1 MPIDVRMPD
10 GTLVKNVPDN
20 ITQADLL
27 ARYNAFSAQPA
38 TSVAPEIQVKPQA
51 PQVGP
56 EGAPIP
62 SILQNKEPPVPEQTL
77 LQKIVGDQPDRGP
90 KGPGARE
97 LASDVFA
104 AAKQFPEQLASSA
117 IQAYQGKD
125 VETIADQESTANK
138 IVEDAR
144 KAAEANMAIKGAEDV
159 YTDFLGAKIKR
170 SDIRNLPQN
179 LSFSL
184 IAMGSALLS
193 GLGTTAATKNPI
205 AGYGAGAATAGKVAY
220 NIDTNSFLR
229 DLREGLN
236 QASIEQRGIPITNE
250 EFVKIA
256 QSPEM
261 QAKAKEFNLDVRGKG
276 AVDELANIHGLHE
289 AGWEAISSTV
299 GLGAGKY
306 IFKEALKGKI
316 LKPVAAFTGELGL
329 ELAGET
335 ATQLGQSNVER
346 KAGMHEDAERS
357 WSNASDWKKSY
368 KEVAGPT
375 ILTTAVLGGAPAAA
389 GAAKRV
395 FTKATQQPAPQERVE
410 PEVTPPVTPEEAPAT
425 PAPVEAVTAAPTKI
439 DTSHDTQAMLDEL
452 AGKDI
457 EYIPEEEAKLTEIP
471 KEQISNAKQLT
482 KALGGENAQQLKD
495 DFNPTYNYT
504 NKDGVEVTFK
514 EDGKVFNLVP
524 GDEDTQVGSDI
535 HLDYIGSKDR
545 NKGLASKELDR
556 IINMADDNNLSI
568 SLEVDKQDK
577 NGLSNDQ
584 LKDWYQRKGFVFPR
598 GNDIG
603 YRPRPDESLRGYPE
617 KTIQVPE
624 DKIQDAGQQINS
636 DLTKRTFSDEETF
649 YEMFNNGSLKEGYQA
664 VPTESAPKGYDE
676 VYYYDGKNKPV
687 RVSDVYARYD
697 MKNNKTVVER
707 LIGPKEEPTGV
718 ITEED
723 KEFTPVGGRLI
734 NKADVA
740 RLGRESAIALQQNL
754 AAQEAERDKQIRR
767 EIREDKFP
775 AAKTPSLAS
784 ALKALGGINQSNKL
798 DMLKDTGK
806 VFNYES
812 AFSKDGEDLLTYIEN
827 GSLDEYL
834 PHQLRLSN
842 TPPNEAFDARP
853 AYDYISSVIESK
865 QKVHDYDYELAKI
878 DHENKIREKYLAK
891 QYMEPNE
898 EAQAEAAKLQGKEY
912 MNVEV
917 PIPKVTEQELLAQ
930 FSAQA
935 QEYISEMPIF
945 ESAKETKSFKIEM
958 NKLRRAI
965 KKGMVSEAD
974 VIPAIDQIYESTQKD
989 YEPSERIRGA
999 EIIKEKLLAAKRR
1012 KELSPEIV
1020 DMALFLIDK
1029 NPALVKDLAVS
1040 IKASKRDGRAGGY
1053 APLARLAT
1061 IFKYTPNNETAVHE
1075 ILHHLERMMPKDIQA
1090 AIRKA
1095 WSRNLKVSAERAFG
1109 GTNETLKQYY
1119 RDVIDYHTNGD
1130 EKAEKRAMSL
1140 LAANTVGYD
1149 HYQNFN
1155 PSEFWA
1161 INGSSIVQNRYNADI
1176 SESMVE
1182 RIKNWLSEFVEKVK
1196 ALFNLQS
1203 DAAVIRA
1210 LNSVAKGDGKFIT
1223 DMIHEGALALDI
1235 STPIKHEFNMDDIPK
1250 KDDETFTIP
1259 SGTEIFHGSHG
1270 SLANEILKNGSILKS
1285 KTSMTSSGGLTS
1297 EGGLI
1302 WFADKNEAALYAKSE
1317 RDYGAVASYE
1327 RKFGKRE
1334 PGKVFVTVT
1343 NKPLKIIGTNYK
1355 LTQDEATK
1363 LNEALGLP
1371 EYKYLQKG
1379 FDLRLAE
1386 TRAVVYRQSNIE
1398 RYTNARG
1405 EQIDCPWPVI
1415 LETLGYDGIYHET
1428 GIGLNLNEIKASKV
1442 LEATEENLA
1451 NIERRSN
1458 KPQEFIDAMF
1468 AKYPQNPYK
1477 PTEFGMTFGEGED
1490 MKVAFFDLKPSKTDP
1505 NNAVNVNFFYTFP
1518 QREGVGTKAMKQ
1530 LQDDAAAAGIDLE
1543 LFPKQHG
1550 AVSGKALEKFYNKL
1564 GFNREK
1570 GRAFVWKAPIKEYAN
1585 IQRPPRNI
1593 RGQEVLPQW
1602 HGPEESKL
1610 DLWLYRLQNKQID
1623 TKRVQELIGDIEE
1636 DWNVYDKEQLY
1647 HGRTAA
1653 GIRNF
1658 LLKELLPIIKEI
1670 ERLKIKPEDVRTYLH
1685 NRHAEER
1692 NIQMNKINPDI
1703 YDETTGRTIP
1713 NPLKDK
1719 GSGISTADARAYLAG
1734 LDPARKQVLEQ
1745 IATKFDQMVK
1755 GTQQIL
1761 INSGAES
1768 ADTIAKWN
1776 STYEH
1781 YVPLFRVE
1789 DEMARPTGM
1798 GGTGQG
1804 FGVRGA
1810 FSKRALGSEKDVQD
1824 ILSNIIAQR
1833 ERALIRAEKIRVGRA
1848 LYGLAI
1854 QNPNSDFWLA
1864 INPDA
1869 IRNRKQ
1875 AIAELR
1881 RMGVPDAEQMIDNLM
1896 AEPKERYLKKTRA
1909 AEEGFEP
1916 DEDFDFDSGLP
1927 VNESKEVVA
1936 SKVNVMARYKD
1947 FVFPVRINGKD
1958 RYIFFNKNDPRA
1970 LRMVQSLKNLDV
1982 ENLGYLESVFG
1993 KFTRWFK
2000 NVNTQ
2005 YNPVF
2010 GLVNFVRDFG
2020 GTLLN
2025 LTNTEIKGK
2034 QAQVIAGAYKAMGG
2048 ILNVHR
2054 AERKGKPLPTGPWA
2068 KLYQEARD
2076 EGFQTGYRDSL
2087 IRNQEEMQ
2095 IVEHTLSQFKDGNTK
2110 KAFYA
2115 VLGGL
2120 TDYNDMMENAFRLS
2134 AYKVARDQG
2143 LSKQKAAIIA
2153 KNLTV
2158 NFDRKGAWTSSVN
2171 ALYAFFNASV
2181 QGTERIYQTIKGPKG
2196 KMIIGGGILAGMV
2209 QAVMLAAA
2217 GYGDDDPPEFVR
2229 ERNFIIPLVDGTYL
2243 TVPYP
2248 LGYNILP
2255 NSGRI
2260 VMDFMIHGGRNP
2272 GKHMTSLMSSVMNS
2286 FNPLGSSGFAIQT
2299 LMPTAIDPIVALAE
2313 NKDSFGRPIYRPDR
2327 ATAPTPGYTRSR
2339 DTASTLGKGIAEFLN
2354 WASGGT
2360 KYQKGS
2366 ISPTGDEVDFLA
2378 GQVGGGLYREVT
2390 KAGKAVSAAITG
2402 EEIPSYQRPVVGRFL
2417 GSTGS
2422 PAAVSQT
2429 FYNNVTRMT
2438 DHENEIKG
2446 RMKNREDVE
2455 GYLNDNPEARLWKR
2469 ANTIEN
2475 KINELNKRKRMFIER
2490 GFPKERIKAVDAQKT
2505 LLMQRFNDQV
2515 SNLTPE

>member
-38 TSVAPEIQVKPQA
+38 TSVAPEIQAKPQA

-62 SILQNKEPPVPEQTL
+62 SILQNQEPPVPEQTL

-97 LASDVFA
+97 LLSDITA
-104 AAKQFPEQLASSA
+104 WKNAPEQIASA
-117 IQAYQGKD
+117 GIQAYQGKD
-125 VETIADQESTANK
+125 PQKIAEQETANK

-144 KAAEANMAIKGAEDV
+144 KITEANMAIQGAEDV
-159 YTDFLGAKIKR
+159 YADVMGMKIKR
-170 SDIRNLPQN
+170 SDVRNLPVN
-179 LSFSL
+179 FATSVL
-184 IAMGSALLS
+184 AMGSALLT
-193 GLGTTAATKNPI
+193 GLGTTIASAPVAGPAAPLVGT
-205 AGYGAGAATAGKVAY
+205 GAGAAAAGKVAY
-220 NIDTNSFLR
+220 NIDTNNFLR
-229 DLREGLN
+229 EFRDGLN

-261 QAKAKEFNLDVRGKG
+261 QTKAKEFNLDIQGKG

-306 IFKEALKGKI
+306 IFKEALKGKV

-346 KAGMHEDAERS
+346 KAGMHQDAERS
-357 WSNASDWKKSY
+357 WSSAEDWKKSY

-375 ILTTAVLGGAPAAA
+375 VLTTALLGGAPAAA

-457 EYIPEEEAKLTEIP
+457 EYIPEEEAKPTEIP

-649 YEMFNNGSLKEGYQA
+649 YEMFNNGSLEEGYQA

-697 MKNNKTVVER
+697 AENKKVVIDR
-707 LIGPKEEPTGV
+707 LAAEPTGV
-718 ITEED
+718 ISETE

-734 NKADVA
+734 NKADAA
-740 RLGRESAIALQQNL
+740 RLARESAIALEQNL
-754 AAQEAERDKQIRR
+754 KNQEIQRDKQIRR

-784 ALKALGGINQSNKL
+784 ALKSLGGINQSNKL

-878 DHENKIREKYLAK
+878 DHENKIKEKYLAK

-898 EAQAEAAKLQGKEY
+898 AAQAAAAEIQGKEY

-965 KKGMVSEAD
+965 KKGMVKEAD
-974 VIPAIDQIYESTQKD
+974 IIPAIDQIYESTQKD
-989 YEPSERIRGA
+989 YEPLERKRGA
-999 EIIKEKLLAAKRR
+999 EIVKEKLLAAKRR
-1012 KELSPEIV
+1012 KELSPEAV

-1029 NPALVKDLAVS
+1029 NPALVKDLAIS
-1040 IKASKRDGRAGGY
+1040 ITASKRDGKAGGY

-1095 WSRNLKVSAERAFG
+1095 WARSLKVSAERAFG
-1109 GTNETLKQYY
+1109 GKNETLKQYY

-1140 LAANTVGYD
+1140 LAANTVGYE

-1223 DMIHEGALALDI
+1223 DMIHEG
-1235 STPIKHEFNMDDIPK
+1235 
-1250 KDDETFTIP
+1250 
-1259 SGTEIFHGSHG
+1259 
-1270 SLANEILKNGSILKS
+1270 
-1285 KTSMTSSGGLTS
+1285 
-1297 EGGLI
+1297 
-1302 WFADKNEAALYAKSE
+1302 
-1317 RDYGAVASYE
+1317 
-1327 RKFGKRE
+1327 
-1334 PGKVFVTVT
+1334 
-1343 NKPLKIIGTNYK
+1343 
-1355 LTQDEATK
+1355 
-1363 LNEALGLP
+1363 
-1371 EYKYLQKG
+1371 
-1379 FDLRLAE
+1379 
-1386 TRAVVYRQSNIE
+1386 
-1398 RYTNARG
+1398 
-1405 EQIDCPWPVI
+1405 
-1415 LETLGYDGIYHET
+1415 
-1428 GIGLNLNEIKASKV
+1428 
-1442 LEATEENLA
+1442 
-1451 NIERRSN
+1451 
-1458 KPQEFIDAMF
+1458 
-1468 AKYPQNPYK
+1468 
-1477 PTEFGMTFGEGED
+1477 
-1490 MKVAFFDLKPSKTDP
+1490 
-1505 NNAVNVNFFYTFP
+1505 
-1518 QREGVGTKAMKQ
+1518 
-1530 LQDDAAAAGIDLE
+1530 
-1543 LFPKQHG
+1543 
-1550 AVSGKALEKFYNKL
+1550 
-1564 GFNREK
+1564 
-1570 GRAFVWKAPIKEYAN
+1570 KEYAVVN
-1585 IQRPPRNI
+1585 KPPRNI
-1593 RGQEVLPQW
+1593 KGQEVIPQW

-1610 DLWLYRLQNKQID
+1610 DTWLYRLQNKQID

-1670 ERLKIKPEDVRTYLH
+1670 ERLKISPEDVRTYLH

-1719 GSGISTADARAYLAG
+1719 GSGISTPDARAYLAG

-1810 FSKRALGSEKDVQD
+1810 FSKRAMGSEKDVQD

-1854 QNPNSDFWLA
+1854 QNPNPDFWLA

-2475 KINELNKRKRMFIER
+2475 KINELNKRKRMFIDR
-2490 GFPKERIKAVDAQKT
+2490 GFPKERIQAVDAQKT

-2515 SNLTPE
+2515 SKLTPE

>member
-1 MPIDVRMPD
+1 
-10 GTLVKNVPDN
+10 
-20 ITQADLL
+20 
-27 ARYNAFSAQPA
+27 
-38 TSVAPEIQVKPQA
+38 
-51 PQVGP
+51 
-56 EGAPIP
+56 
-62 SILQNKEPPVPEQTL
+62 
-77 LQKIVGDQPDRGP
+77 
-90 KGPGARE
+90 
-97 LASDVFA
+97 
-104 AAKQFPEQLASSA
+104 
-117 IQAYQGKD
+117 
-125 VETIADQESTANK
+125 
-138 IVEDAR
+138 
-144 KAAEANMAIKGAEDV
+144 
-159 YTDFLGAKIKR
+159 
-170 SDIRNLPQN
+170 
-179 LSFSL
+179 
-184 IAMGSALLS
+184 
-193 GLGTTAATKNPI
+193 
-205 AGYGAGAATAGKVAY
+205 
-220 NIDTNSFLR
+220 
-229 DLREGLN
+229 
-236 QASIEQRGIPITNE
+236 
-250 EFVKIA
+250 
-256 QSPEM
+256 
-261 QAKAKEFNLDVRGKG
+261 
-276 AVDELANIHGLHE
+276 
-289 AGWEAISSTV
+289 
-299 GLGAGKY
+299 
-306 IFKEALKGKI
+306 
-316 LKPVAAFTGELGL
+316 
-329 ELAGET
+329 
-335 ATQLGQSNVER
+335 
-346 KAGMHEDAERS
+346 
-357 WSNASDWKKSY
+357 
-368 KEVAGPT
+368 
-375 ILTTAVLGGAPAAA
+375 
-389 GAAKRV
+389 
-395 FTKATQQPAPQERVE
+395 
-410 PEVTPPVTPEEAPAT
+410 
-425 PAPVEAVTAAPTKI
+425 
-439 DTSHDTQAMLDEL
+439 
-452 AGKDI
+452 
-457 EYIPEEEAKLTEIP
+457 
-471 KEQISNAKQLT
+471 
-482 KALGGENAQQLKD
+482 
-495 DFNPTYNYT
+495 
-504 NKDGVEVTFK
+504 
-514 EDGKVFNLVP
+514 
-524 GDEDTQVGSDI
+524 
-535 HLDYIGSKDR
+535 
-545 NKGLASKELDR
+545 
-556 IINMADDNNLSI
+556 MADDNNLSI

-697 MKNNKTVVER
+697 AENKKVVIDR
-707 LIGPKEEPTGV
+707 LAAEPTGV
-718 ITEED
+718 ISETE

-734 NKADVA
+734 NKADVD

-754 AAQEAERDKQIRR
+754 KNQEIQRDKQIRR
-767 EIREDKFP
+767 EIREDRFP
-775 AAKTPSLAS
+775 AAETPSLAS
-784 ALKALGGINQSNKL
+784 ALKALGGINVSNKL

-812 AFSKDGEDLLTYIEN
+812 AFSKDGEDLLTHIEN

-878 DHENKIREKYLAK
+878 DHENKIKEKYLAK

-898 EAQAEAAKLQGKEY
+898 AAQAAAAEIQGKEY
-912 MNVEV
+912 MNVEI

-965 KKGMVSEAD
+965 KKGMVKEAD
-974 VIPAIDQIYESTQKD
+974 IIPAIDQIYESTQKD
-989 YEPSERIRGA
+989 YEPVERKRGA
-999 EIIKEKLLAAKRR
+999 EIVKEKLLAAKRR
-1012 KELSPEIV
+1012 KELSPEAV

-1029 NPALVKDLAVS
+1029 NPALVKDLAIS
-1040 IKASKRDGRAGGY
+1040 ITASKRDGRAGGY

-1095 WSRNLKVSAERAFG
+1095 WSRSLSTSAARAFG

-1119 RDVIDYHTNGD
+1119 RDIIDYHTNGD

-1140 LAANTVGYD
+1140 LAANTVGYE

-1182 RIKNWLSEFVEKVK
+1182 RIKNWLSELVEKIK

-1223 DMIHEGALALDI
+1223 DMIHEGERYDSRAPFKPDVAWHAGDLGYAGQDI
-1235 STPIKHEFNMDDIPK
+1235 LGSMAGRGTGHFGSGVYFVSKQFKPSKPTSMLRGFTMGDRPQNKADFRGKNMFTPRDYEQGITLHDGLKFVDKLESYDDID
-1250 KDDETFTIP
+1250 KDTFNEAVHKLFMALPNKSRETIEKIIREEQ
-1259 SGTEIFHGSHG
+1259 SKAREIIKSFSNGRPHGYVK
-1270 SLANEILKNGSILKS
+1270 SLA
-1285 KTSMTSSGGLTS
+1285 TMVM
-1297 EGGLI
+1297 
-1302 WFADKNEAALYAKSE
+1302 E
-1317 RDYGAVASYE
+1317 R
-1327 RKFGKRE
+1327 
-1334 PGKVFVTVT
+1334 
-1343 NKPLKIIGTNYK
+1343 
-1355 LTQDEATK
+1355 
-1363 LNEALGLP
+1363 
-1371 EYKYLQKG
+1371 
-1379 FDLRLAE
+1379 
-1386 TRAVVYRQSNIE
+1386 
-1398 RYTNARG
+1398 
-1405 EQIDCPWPVI
+1405 
-1415 LETLGYDGIYHET
+1415 LGYDGVDVRHIPRLDTSEYGSVVYQENVDPLSKQYNQEEKNFKDF
-1428 GIGLNLNEIKASKV
+1428 GQLSDFLGQDKVRAIMSMPMMQDLKYRLFGYGMLNKEESKRDIFKYTKDKDNIEHIFVLPNPKTDTSTSVDIVLDKDRNVDDIKKYLV
-1442 LEATEENLA
+1442 KKEENGKKDWIY
-1451 NIERRSN
+1451 IESI
-1458 KPQEFIDAMF
+1458 K
-1468 AKYPQNPYK
+1468 
-1477 PTEFGMTFGEGED
+1477 
-1490 MKVAFFDLKPSKTDP
+1490 DP
-1505 NNAVNVNFFYTFP
+1505 L
-1518 QREGVGTKAMKQ
+1518 QRQ
-1530 LQDDAAAAGIDLE
+1530 
-1543 LFPKQHG
+1543 
-1550 AVSGKALEKFYNKL
+1550 
-1564 GFNREK
+1564 
-1570 GRAFVWKAPIKEYAN
+1570 YAN

-1602 HGPEESKL
+1602 HGPEESKI
-1610 DLWLYRLQNKQID
+1610 DTWLYRLQNKQID

-1636 DWNVYDKEQLY
+1636 DWNVYEKEQLY

-1658 LLKELLPIIKEI
+1658 LLKELLPVIKDI
-1670 ERLKIKPEDVRTYLH
+1670 ERLKISPEDVRTYLH

-1692 NIQMNKINPDI
+1692 NNQMNKINPDV
-1703 YDETTGRTIP
+1703 YDETTGRTRP

-1869 IRNRKQ
+1869 IRNKKQ

-1909 AEEGFEP
+1909 TEEGFEP

-1982 ENLGYLESVFG
+1982 ENLGYLENIFG
-1993 KFTRWFK
+1993 IFTRWFK
-2000 NVNTQ
+2000 SVNTQ

-2054 AERKGKPLPTGPWA
+2054 AERKGKPPPTGPWA
-2068 KLYQEARD
+2068 KLYQEARA

-2095 IVEHTLSQFKDGNTK
+2095 IVEHTISQFKDGNTK

-2158 NFDRKGAWTSSVN
+2158 NFDRKGAWTASVN
-2171 ALYAFFNASV
+2171 VLYAFFNASV
-2181 QGTERIYQTIKGPKG
+2181 QGTERIYQTLKGPKG

-2490 GFPKERIKAVDAQKT
+2490 GFPKERVQAVDAQKT

>member
-38 TSVAPEIQVKPQA
+38 TPVTPPT
-51 PQVGP
+51 VGP

-97 LASDVFA
+97 LLSDIA
-104 AAKQFPEQLASSA
+104 AWKNAPEQIASA
-117 IQAYQGKD
+117 GIQAYQGKD
-125 VETIADQESTANK
+125 AQKIAEQETANK
-138 IVEDAR
+138 FVEDAR
-144 KAAEANMAIKGAEDV
+144 KITQANMEIQGAEDV
-159 YTDFLGAKIKR
+159 YADIMGMKIKR
-170 SDIRNLPQN
+170 SDVRNLPTN
-179 LSFSL
+179 AATTIL
-184 IAMGSALLS
+184 AMGSALLT
-193 GLGTTAATKNPI
+193 GIGTTIASAPVAGPAAPLVGT
-205 AGYGAGAATAGKVAY
+205 GAGAVAAGKVAY
-220 NIDTNSFLR
+220 NIDTNNFLR

-261 QAKAKEFNLDVRGKG
+261 QSKAKEFNLDVRGKG

-289 AGWEAISSTV
+289 AGWEAISSTI

-346 KAGMHEDAERS
+346 KAGMHQDAERS
-357 WSNASDWKKSY
+357 WSSAEDWKKSY

-375 ILTTAVLGGAPAAA
+375 LLTTALFGGAPAAA

-395 FTKATQQPAPQERVE
+395 FTKATQPPATQERVE
-410 PEVTPPVTPEEAPAT
+410 PDVTPPATPTEATAT
-425 PAPVEAVTAAPTKI
+425 PAPVEPVTEPTKVNA
-439 DTSHDTQAMLDEL
+439 SHDTQAMLDEL
-452 AGKDI
+452 SGKDI
-457 EYIPEEEAKLTEIP
+457 EYVPEEEDKPTEAP
-471 KEQISNAKQLT
+471 KEVIQEDQKEQ
-482 KALGGENAQQLKD
+482 
-495 DFNPTYNYT
+495 FNPLKN
-504 NKDGVEVTFK
+504 
-514 EDGKVFNLVP
+514 EDGTPKVLYHGTNEDITSF
-524 GDEDTQVGSDI
+524 DESKIQRGTQG
-535 HLDYIGSKDR
+535 
-545 NKGLASKELDR
+545 
-556 IINMADDNNLSI
+556 
-568 SLEVDKQDK
+568 
-577 NGLSNDQ
+577 
-584 LKDWYQRKGFVFPR
+584 KGF
-598 GNDIG
+598 
-603 YRPRPDESLRGYPE
+603 Y
-617 KTIQVPE
+617 
-624 DKIQDAGQQINS
+624 
-636 DLTKRTFSDEETF
+636 FSDNPNF
-649 YEMFNNGSLKEGYQA
+649 AKSWGDKV
-664 VPTESAPKGYDE
+664 VPTEVKSENPLVIDEATHQWTQEEIDAIKNDLTTGPWDSVVRMSNGEIMEVMVPKADQLNLLQPSSK
-676 VYYYDGKNKPV
+676 V
-687 RVSDVYARYD
+687 
-697 MKNNKTVVER
+697 
-707 LIGPKEEPTGV
+707 EPTGV

-754 AAQEAERDKQIRR
+754 AAQEAEKETQLKR
-767 EIREDKFP
+767 EIREEKFKVP
-775 AAKTPSLAS
+775 PTQTLSARLVELKGIAKTE
-784 ALKALGGINQSNKL
+784 KG
-798 DMLKDTGK
+798 DMLGETGK
-806 VFNYES
+806 VEGYDHVFRNN
-812 AFSKDGEDLLTYIEN
+812 GGDLLTMVKD
-827 GSLDEYL
+827 GLLDDYL
-834 PHQLRLSN
+834 PPDIRTTA
-842 TPPNEAFDARP
+842 TPPDGLYDARP
-853 AYDYISSVIESK
+853 GYNYISDIMKTGE
-865 QKVHDYDYELAKI
+865 KVHHYDYEMAKLQ
-878 DHENKIREKYLAK
+878 HENMVYEKNLAK

-898 EAQAEAAKLQGKEY
+898 AAQAAAAEIQGKEY
-912 MNVEV
+912 LNVEV

-965 KKGMVSEAD
+965 KKGMVKEAD
-974 VIPAIDQIYESTQKD
+974 IIPAIDQIYESTQKD

-1012 KELSPEIV
+1012 KELSPEAV

-1029 NPALVKDLAVS
+1029 NPDLVRDLAISVT
-1040 IKASKRDGRAGGY
+1040 ASKRDGRAGGY

-1095 WSRNLKVSAERAFG
+1095 WSRSLKVSAERAFG

-1140 LAANTVGYD
+1140 LAANKVGYD

-1196 ALFNLQS
+1196 SLFNLES

-1210 LNSVAKGDGKFIT
+1210 LNSIAKGDGKFIT
-1223 DMIHEGALALDI
+1223 DMIHTDSDTFNVQQSKTDTPEFKKWFGNSKIVNPDGTPRVMYHGTKQDI
-1235 STPIKHEFNMDDIPK
+1235 DEFKSDFQLRKEKNQDYGQRLTTAYGLGGIYFTPDPSYANRYAKTDFRKTKEQANVIPVYLRM
-1250 KDDETFTIP
+1250 ENPYVYP
-1259 SGTEIFHGSHG
+1259 SGIWADLREKFLNPIDSLLYSRAVRKNIKEKGFPDAENIKSMQISRHGYMF
-1270 SLANEILKNGSILKS
+1270 ARINEINKLK
-1285 KTSMTSSGGLTS
+1285 
-1297 EGGLI
+1297 
-1302 WFADKNEAALYAKSE
+1302 AK
-1317 RDYGAVASYE
+1317 
-1327 RKFGKRE
+1327 
-1334 PGKVFVTVT
+1334 
-1343 NKPLKIIGTNYK
+1343 
-1355 LTQDEATK
+1355 
-1363 LNEALGLP
+1363 
-1371 EYKYLQKG
+1371 
-1379 FDLRLAE
+1379 
-1386 TRAVVYRQSNIE
+1386 
-1398 RYTNARG
+1398 
-1405 EQIDCPWPVI
+1405 
-1415 LETLGYDGIYHET
+1415 GYDGIISPD
-1428 GIGLNLNEIKASKV
+1428 GNMFIVFDGNQIKSAVGNKGTYS
-1442 LEATEENLA
+1442 LE
-1451 NIERRSN
+1451 SN
-1458 KPQEFIDAMF
+1458 KIYE
-1468 AKYPQNPYK
+1468 
-1477 PTEFGMTFGEGED
+1477 
-1490 MKVAFFDLKPSKTDP
+1490 
-1505 NNAVNVNFFYTFP
+1505 
-1518 QREGVGTKAMKQ
+1518 
-1530 LQDDAAAAGIDLE
+1530 
-1543 LFPKQHG
+1543 
-1550 AVSGKALEKFYNKL
+1550 
-1564 GFNREK
+1564 
-1570 GRAFVWKAPIKEYAN
+1570 N
-1585 IQRPPRNI
+1585 IQRPPRNFK
-1593 RGQEVLPQW
+1593 GQEVLPQW
-1602 HGPEESKL
+1602 HGPEESKI
-1610 DLWLYRLQNKQID
+1610 DDWIYNLQNKQID
-1623 TKRVQELIGDIEE
+1623 TKRVQEAIGNIEE
-1636 DWNVYDKEQLY
+1636 NWNVYEKEQLY
-1647 HGRTAA
+1647 HGRTAS

-1658 LLKELLPIIKEI
+1658 LLKELLPVIKEI
-1670 ERLKIKPEDVRTYLH
+1670 ERLKISPEDIRAYLH

-1703 YDETTGRTIP
+1703 YDPKTGRTTP

-1719 GSGISTADARAYLAG
+1719 GSGISTSDAQAYLDG
-1734 LDPARKQVLEQ
+1734 LDPARKQILEQ

-1761 INSGAES
+1761 IDSGNES
-1768 ADTIAKWN
+1768 AETIAKWN
-1776 STYEH
+1776 KTYKH

-1789 DEMARPTGM
+1789 DEMARPSGM

-1804 FGVRGA
+1804 FGTRGN
-1810 FSKRALGSEKDVQD
+1810 FSKRAMGSEKDVQD

-1833 ERALIRAEKIRVGRA
+1833 ERALIRAEKTRVGRA
-1848 LYGLAI
+1848 LYGMAI
-1854 QNPNSDFWLA
+1854 QNPNPDFWLP

-1869 IRNRKQ
+1869 IKNKKQ
-1875 AIAELR
+1875 AVAELR
-1881 RMGVPDAEQMIDNLM
+1881 RMGIPDAEDVVNNLM
-1896 AEPKERYLKKTRA
+1896 AEPKERYLRKINA
-1909 AEEGFEP
+1909 AEGVVEP
-1916 DEDFDFDSGLP
+1916 EEDFDFDSGLP

-1936 SKVNVMARYKD
+1936 SKINVMARYKD

-1958 RYIFFNKNDPRA
+1958 RYIFFNKNDPRS

-1982 ENLGYLESVFG
+1982 ENLGLALSIAG

-2010 GLVNFVRDFG
+2010 GLVNFVRDFSG
-2020 GTLLN
+2020 ALLN
-2025 LTNTEIKGK
+2025 LTSTEIKGE
-2034 QAQVIAGAYKAMGG
+2034 QAKVIAGAYKAMGG

-2068 KLYQEARD
+2068 KLYQEARA

-2095 IVEHTLSQFKDGNTK
+2095 IIEHTLEQFKDSNTK

-2115 VLGGL
+2115 VIGGL
-2120 TDYNDMMENAFRLS
+2120 TDFNDMMENAIRLS
-2134 AYKVARDQG
+2134 AYKVALDKG

-2158 NFDRKGAWTSSVN
+2158 NFDKKGAKTAQVN
-2171 ALYAFFNASV
+2171 ALYAFFNASI

-2209 QAVMLAAA
+2209 QAIMLAAA
-2217 GYGDDDPPEFVR
+2217 GYDDDDPPEFVR
-2229 ERNFIIPLVDGTYL
+2229 EKNFIIPLVDGTYL

-2248 LGYNILP
+2248 LGYNVLP

-2260 VMDFMIHGGRNP
+2260 IMDFMLHGGRDP
-2272 GKHMTSLMSSVMNS
+2272 GKHSVAFLSSIVNS
-2286 FNPLGSSGFAIQT
+2286 FNPLGNTSLSFQT
-2299 LMPTAIDPIVALAE
+2299 LAPTIADPLVALGE
-2313 NKDSFGRPIYRPDR
+2313 NKDAFGRPISRKDR

-2339 DTASTLGKGIAEFLN
+2339 ETASKISQGLAYFLN
-2354 WASGGT
+2354 LASGGS
-2360 KYQKGS
+2360 KYQKGY
-2366 ISPTGDEVDFLA
+2366 ISPTADELDFIA

-2390 KAGKAVSAAITG
+2390 KAGKAISAVITG
-2402 EEIPSYQRPVVGRFL
+2402 EEIPTYQRPVLGRFA
-2417 GSTGS
+2417 GKTGS
-2422 PAAVSQT
+2422 QASVSQS
-2429 FYNNVTRMT
+2429 FYDNVTRMT

-2455 GYLNDNPEARLWKR
+2455 GYLTDHPEARLWKR
-2469 ANTIEN
+2469 ANSVEN
-2475 KINELNKRKRMFIER
+2475 KINELNKRKRLFVER
-2490 GFPKERIKAVDAQKT
+2490 GFPKERIQAVDAQKT
-2505 LLMQRFNDQV
+2505 MLMQRFNTQV
-2515 SNLTPE
+2515 KNLRPD

>member
-1 MPIDVRMPD
+1 MPD

-20 ITQADLL
+20 ITQADLM
-27 ARYNAFSAQPA
+27 ARFDAFKAQPV
-38 TSVAPEIQVKPQA
+38 TSTPTVAPEIQVTPQA

-62 SILQNKEPPVPEQTL
+62 PILQNQEPPVPEQTI
-77 LQKIVGDQPDRGP
+77 LQKLVGVEPTRGP
-90 KGPGARE
+90 KAPGVKE
-97 LASDVFA
+97 LASDVYA

-144 KAAEANMAIKGAEDV
+144 KAAEANMAIRGAEDT
-159 YTDFLGAKIKR
+159 YADFLGAKIKR

-184 IAMGSALLS
+184 VAMGSALLS
-193 GLGTTAATKNPI
+193 GLGTTAVTRNPM

-229 DLREGLN
+229 DFREGLN

-261 QAKAKEFNLDVRGKG
+261 QTKAKDFNLDVRGKG
-276 AVDELANIHGLHE
+276 AVDELATIHGLHE

-306 IFKEALKGKI
+306 IFKEAFKGKI
-316 LKPVAAFTGELGL
+316 LKPVAAFTGTLGL

-389 GAAKRV
+389 GAAKRA
-395 FTKATQQPAPQERVE
+395 FTKATQTPATQERVE
-410 PEVTPPVTPEEAPAT
+410 PDVTPPVTPTEAPAT
-425 PAPVEAVTAAPTKI
+425 PAKATATPAPIEPITEPTKV

-452 AGKDI
+452 SGKDI
-457 EYIPEEEAKLTEIP
+457 EYVPEEEDKVAEPKPRETIKEFIDRATPEELEDFRQKNAALDMSDEGRRLRAEKEQQEALDEANKILTVLEANKSLAPVQYVQLTEDI
-471 KEQISNAKQLT
+471 KNGDIKSLRD
-482 KALGGENAQQLKD
+482 LKD
-495 DFNPTYNYT
+495 YRKIYDIIT
-504 NKDGVEVTFK
+504 NK
-514 EDGKVFNLVP
+514 
-524 GDEDTQVGSDI
+524 
-535 HLDYIGSKDR
+535 
-545 NKGLASKELDR
+545 
-556 IINMADDNNLSI
+556 
-568 SLEVDKQDK
+568 
-577 NGLSNDQ
+577 
-584 LKDWYQRKGFVFPR
+584 
-598 GNDIG
+598 
-603 YRPRPDESLRGYPE
+603 
-617 KTIQVPE
+617 
-624 DKIQDAGQQINS
+624 
-636 DLTKRTFSDEETF
+636 
-649 YEMFNNGSLKEGYQA
+649 QA
-664 VPTESAPKGYDE
+664 
-676 VYYYDGKNKPV
+676 
-687 RVSDVYARYD
+687 
-697 MKNNKTVVER
+697 
-707 LIGPKEEPTGV
+707 EPTGA

-734 NKADVA
+734 NKADVD

-754 AAQEAERDKQIRR
+754 EAQEAEKATTLKR
-767 EIREDKFP
+767 EIREEKFREP
-775 AAKTPSLAS
+775 ITQTLSAKIVEE
-784 ALKALGGINQSNKL
+784 GGIARSQKR
-798 DMLKDTGK
+798 DMLNETGK
-806 VFNYES
+806 IKGYDHVFRETGGDLLVMV
-812 AFSKDGEDLLTYIEN
+812 KDGLL
-827 GSLDEYL
+827 DDFL
-834 PHQLRLSN
+834 PPDIRSTA
-842 TPPNEAFDARP
+842 TPPDGLFDARP
-853 AYDYISSVIESK
+853 GYNYISDLINTGEK
-865 QKVHDYDYELAKI
+865 IYHYDYEMARLQ
-878 DHENKIREKYLAK
+878 HENMVAEKNLAK
-891 QYMEPNE
+891 QKMTPNE
-898 EAQAEAAKLQGKEY
+898 AAQAEAAEIQGKEY
-912 MNVEV
+912 LNVEI

-965 KKGMVSEAD
+965 KKGLVSEAD

-989 YEPSERIRGA
+989 YEPVERKRGA
-999 EIIKEKLLAAKRR
+999 EIVKEKLLAAKRR
-1012 KELSPEIV
+1012 KELSPEAV

-1029 NPALVKDLAVS
+1029 NPALVKDLAIS
-1040 IKASKRDGRAGGY
+1040 ITASKRDGRAGGY

-1095 WSRNLKVSAERAFG
+1095 WARSLSTSAARAFG
-1109 GTNETLKQYY
+1109 GKNETLKQYY

-1140 LAANTVGYD
+1140 LAANTVGYE

-1161 INGSSIVQNRYNADI
+1161 INGSNIVQNRYNADI

-1182 RIKNWLSEFVEKVK
+1182 RIKNWLSEFAEKVK
-1196 ALFNLQS
+1196 SLFNLES

-1223 DMIHEGALALDI
+1223 DMIHTD
-1235 STPIKHEFNMDDIPK
+1235 SDTFNIQQ
-1250 KDDETFTIP
+1250 
-1259 SGTEIFHGSHG
+1259 
-1270 SLANEILKNGSILKS
+1270 S
-1285 KTSMTSSGGLTS
+1285 KTDTP
-1297 EGGLI
+1297 EFKK
-1302 WFADKNEAALYAKSE
+1302 WFGNSKVVNPDGTPKVMYHGTKQDLDEFKSAYQITKE
-1317 RDYGAVASYE
+1317 KDSRYGAYGLAGIYFTPDPNLASMYARTDFRKRKQQANVLPVYLRMKKPYFYPEGKWAQVKAAFLNPIE
-1327 RKFGKRE
+1327 RFKYNRE
-1334 PGKVFVTVT
+1334 VTK
-1343 NKPLKIIGTNYK
+1343 NIR
-1355 LTQDEATK
+1355 E
-1363 LNEALGLP
+1363 
-1371 EYKYLQKG
+1371 KG
-1379 FDLRLAE
+1379 FPDSANIKSMQINKE
-1386 TRAVVYRQSNIE
+1386 GYRFVRIQEVNKLK
-1398 RYTNARG
+1398 AK
-1405 EQIDCPWPVI
+1405 
-1415 LETLGYDGIYHET
+1415 GYDGIISPD
-1428 GIGLNLNEIKASKV
+1428 GQMFIVFDGNQVKSAIGNKGTYNPE
-1442 LEATEENLA
+1442 
-1451 NIERRSN
+1451 SN
-1458 KPQEFIDAMF
+1458 KIYE
-1468 AKYPQNPYK
+1468 
-1477 PTEFGMTFGEGED
+1477 
-1490 MKVAFFDLKPSKTDP
+1490 
-1505 NNAVNVNFFYTFP
+1505 
-1518 QREGVGTKAMKQ
+1518 
-1530 LQDDAAAAGIDLE
+1530 
-1543 LFPKQHG
+1543 
-1550 AVSGKALEKFYNKL
+1550 
-1564 GFNREK
+1564 
-1570 GRAFVWKAPIKEYAN
+1570 N
-1585 IQRPPRNI
+1585 IQRPPRNFK
-1593 RGQEVLPQW
+1593 GQEVIPQW

-1610 DLWLYRLQNKQID
+1610 DTWLYELQNRQID

-1636 DWNVYDKEQLY
+1636 DWNVYEKEQLY

-1692 NIQMNKINPDI
+1692 NNQMNKINPDI
-1703 YDETTGRTIP
+1703 YDEKTGKTIP
-1713 NPLKDK
+1713 NPLKNK
-1719 GSGISTADARAYLAG
+1719 GSGISTADARAYLTG
-1734 LDPARKQVLEQ
+1734 LDPAKKQVLEQ

-1761 INSGAES
+1761 ISSGAES

-1776 STYEH
+1776 STYKH

-1789 DEMARPTGM
+1789 DEMARPSGM

-1810 FSKRALGSEKDVQD
+1810 FSKRAMGSEKDVQD

-1854 QNPNSDFWLA
+1854 QNPSPDFWLP

-1869 IRNRKQ
+1869 IKNKKQ

-1881 RMGVPDAEQMIDNLM
+1881 RMGIPDAEDVINNLM

-1909 AEEGFEP
+1909 AEEGYEP

-1936 SKVNVMARYKD
+1936 SKVNVMARYQD

-1958 RYIFFNKNDPRA
+1958 RYIFFNKNNPRA
-1970 LRMVQSLKNLDV
+1970 FRMVQSLKNLDV
-1982 ENLGYLESVFG
+1982 EQLGLVESIFG

-2010 GLVNFVRDFG
+2010 GLVNFLRDMS
-2020 GTLLN
+2020 GTFLN
-2025 LTNTEIKGK
+2025 LTSTEIKGK
-2034 QAQVIAGAYKAMGG
+2034 QAQVIAGAFKAMGG

-2054 AERKGKPLPTGPWA
+2054 AERKGKEPSTGPWA
-2068 KLYQEARD
+2068 TLYQEYRD
-2076 EGFQTGYRDSL
+2076 EGSQTGYRDSL

-2095 IVEHTLSQFKDGNTK
+2095 IIEHTLEQFQDGNTK
-2110 KAFYA
+2110 KAFYS

-2134 AYKVARDQG
+2134 AYKVAIDQG

-2158 NFDRKGAWTSSVN
+2158 NFDKKGARTAQVN

-2181 QGTERIYQTIKGPKG
+2181 QGTERIYQTLKGPKG

-2209 QAVMLAAA
+2209 QAVMLSAA

-2229 ERNFIIPLVDGTYL
+2229 ERNFIIPLADGTYM
-2243 TVPYP
+2243 TIPYP
-2248 LGYNILP
+2248 LGYNLLP

-2260 VMDFMIHGGRNP
+2260 TMDFMLRGGRDA

-2286 FNPLGSSGFAIQT
+2286 LNPLGSSGLAVQT
-2299 LMPTAIDPIVALAE
+2299 LFPTAVDPIIALAE

-2327 ATAPTPGYTRSR
+2327 STTPTPGYLRSR

-2360 KYQKGS
+2360 KYQKGTAFGPFS
-2366 ISPTGDEVDFLA
+2366 SPTGDEVDFLA
-2378 GQVGGGLYREVT
+2378 GQVGGGLYREISKV
-2390 KAGKAVSAAITG
+2390 GKAIGAQSTG
-2402 EEIPSYQRPVVGRFL
+2402 EALAPYQRPIVSRFY
-2417 GSTGS
+2417 GETGS

-2475 KINELNKRKRMFIER
+2475 KVNELNKRKRMFIER
-2490 GFPKERIKAVDAQKT
+2490 GFPKERVQAVDAQKT

-2515 SNLTPE
+2515 SKLTPE

>member
-1 MPIDVRMPD
+1 MPD
-10 GTLVKNVPDN
+10 GTLVTDVPDN
-20 ITQADLL
+20 ITQADLM
-27 ARYNAFSAQPA
+27 ARFDAFKAQPV
-38 TSVAPEIQVKPQA
+38 TSAPTVAPEIQVTPQA

-62 SILQNKEPPVPEQTL
+62 PVLQTQTQVSEDRPAAGSARKGVVNLQQTVENLKLANLMELQDAYKQQYGQDYENAPPEKVSDLQKLEDDINTSKRVSTSYDLKRQTL
-77 LQKIVGDQPDRGP
+77 TKQYGITPLAEKLDEIQSTPEYEKANTLQKFQAIGETLLKNPGDIPSYIGNIGLESLP
-90 KGPGARE
+90 NSMAMMASAILARY
-97 LASDVFA
+97 ATGSPSA
-104 AAKQFPEQLASSA
+104 AAAAGGASSSFMEFGN
-117 IQAYQGKD
+117 QYVNNREQGKSHQD
-125 VETIADQESTANK
+125 AMTESAVK
-138 IVEDAR
+138 SGVIGYFDAVSFGSAG
-144 KAAEANMAIKGAEDV
+144 KALEAIIQDFKKGAIKA
-159 YTDFLGAKIKR
+159 TAKEVGKETGK
-170 SDIRNLPQN
+170 Q
-179 LSFSL
+179 
-184 IAMGSALLS
+184 
-193 GLGTTAATKNPI
+193 
-205 AGYGAGAATAGKVAY
+205 AGYGAAGEAVGSAITGQE
-220 NIDTNSFLR
+220 IDPR
-229 DLREGLN
+229 
-236 QASIEQRGIPITNE
+236 
-250 EFVKIA
+250 
-256 QSPEM
+256 
-261 QAKAKEFNLDVRGKG
+261 
-276 AVDELANIHGLHE
+276 AVVE
-289 AGWEAISSTV
+289 
-299 GLGAGKY
+299 
-306 IFKEALKGKI
+306 EAL
-316 LKPVAAFTGELGL
+316 GEI
-329 ELAGET
+329 A
-335 ATQLGQSNVER
+335 
-346 KAGMHEDAERS
+346 
-357 WSNASDWKKSY
+357 
-368 KEVAGPT
+368 
-375 ILTTAVLGGAPAAA
+375 GAPMEAVTTYRSTKAAA
-389 GAAKRV
+389 D
-395 FTKATQQPAPQERVE
+395 ATPTPPPVSERIE
-410 PEVTPPVTPEEAPAT
+410 PEVTPIRPRPEDIAT
-425 PAPVEAVTAAPTKI
+425 PTPVEPVAEPTKI
-439 DTSHDTQAMLDEL
+439 DTSHDIQAMLDEL
-452 AGKDI
+452 SGKDI
-457 EYIPEEEAKLTEIP
+457 EYVPEEEVKPIGPPRLTE
-471 KEQISNAKQLT
+471 EERAQIA
-482 KALGGENAQQLKD
+482 
-495 DFNPTYNYT
+495 
-504 NKDGVEVTFK
+504 
-514 EDGKVFNLVP
+514 
-524 GDEDTQVGSDI
+524 
-535 HLDYIGSKDR
+535 
-545 NKGLASKELDR
+545 
-556 IINMADDNNLSI
+556 
-568 SLEVDKQDK
+568 SLE
-577 NGLSNDQ
+577 
-584 LKDWYQRKGFVFPR
+584 
-598 GNDIG
+598 
-603 YRPRPDESLRGYPE
+603 
-617 KTIQVPE
+617 
-624 DKIQDAGQQINS
+624 KI
-636 DLTKRTFSDEETF
+636 
-649 YEMFNNGSLKEGYQA
+649 
-664 VPTESAPKGYDE
+664 
-676 VYYYDGKNKPV
+676 
-687 RVSDVYARYD
+687 
-697 MKNNKTVVER
+697 
-707 LIGPKEEPTGV
+707 EEPTGV

-734 NKADVA
+734 NKADA
-740 RLGRESAIALQQNL
+740 DRLARESAIALQQNL
-754 AAQEAERDKQIRR
+754 ATQEVERDKQIRR

-775 AAKTPSLAS
+775 AAETPSLATT
-784 ALKALGGINQSNKL
+784 LKSLGGINQSNKL

-842 TPPNEAFDARP
+842 TPAGEAFDPRP

-878 DHENKIREKYLAK
+878 DHENKIKEKYLAK

-898 EAQAEAAKLQGKEY
+898 AAQAAAAEEQGKIFLSQGEFKGGSTPDIITQSVK
-912 MNVEV
+912 N
-917 PIPKVTEQELLAQ
+917 ELG
-930 FSAQA
+930 
-935 QEYISEMPIF
+935 
-945 ESAKETKSFKIEM
+945 KEGSKLLDNEKI
-958 NKLRRAI
+958 
-965 KKGMVSEAD
+965 
-974 VIPAIDQIYESTQKD
+974 VIVKD
-989 YEPSERIRGA
+989 INDL
-999 EIIKEKLLAAKRR
+999 KEKNYLGDRINQLTDNTRALYDPVTDRSYFIADRMSPAEVRSMAMHEVGTHYGMKKMLGDAGFKTVLNNVKRLSTTDSPVR
-1012 KELSPEIV
+1012 KS
-1020 DMALFLIDK
+1020 
-1029 NPALVKDLAVS
+1029 
-1040 IKASKRDGRAGGY
+1040 Y
-1053 APLARLAT
+1053 
-1061 IFKYTPNNETAVHE
+1061 
-1075 ILHHLERMMPKDIQA
+1075 
-1090 AIRKA
+1090 
-1095 WSRNLKVSAERAFG
+1095 
-1109 GTNETLKQYY
+1109 NETLKSYSNLLE
-1119 RDVIDYHTNGD
+1119 TNPEAFYEEVLAHLG
-1130 EKAEKRAMSL
+1130 ETAPNHSL
-1140 LAANTVGYD
+1140 WKQIL
-1149 HYQNFN
+1149 Q
-1155 PSEFWA
+1155 
-1161 INGSSIVQNRYNADI
+1161 
-1176 SESMVE
+1176 
-1182 RIKNWLSEFVEKVK
+1182 KVK
-1196 ALFNLQS
+1196 TFLIKYGVVKNISATELQ
-1203 DAAVIRA
+1203 DLV
-1210 LNSVAKGDGKFIT
+1210 
-1223 DMIHEGALALDI
+1223 
-1235 STPIKHEFNMDDIPK
+1235 
-1250 KDDETFTIP
+1250 
-1259 SGTEIFHGSHG
+1259 
-1270 SLANEILKNGSILKS
+1270 
-1285 KTSMTSSGGLTS
+1285 MTSL
-1297 EGGLI
+1297 
-1302 WFADKNEAALYAKSE
+1302 
-1317 RDYGAVASYE
+1317 RRASYE
-1327 RKFGKRE
+1327 KA
-1334 PGKVFVTVT
+1334 
-1343 NKPLKIIGTNYK
+1343 KPLKAASETKIMSSEKEQIKKVAGWTDERLDGLIDNGTYPQNENFARKYAVMM
-1355 LTQDEATK
+1355 TPDEF
-1363 LNEALGLP
+1363 LGLTTNEKMMETLEKEAQEMGP
-1371 EYKYLQKG
+1371 LDINTMREYSLPMFLDIKG
-1379 FDLRLAE
+1379 PRTISMKDKRGSKVDESDVGLEVIGHEGRH
-1386 TRAVVYRQSNIE
+1386 RAILMKRAGIE
-1398 RYTNARG
+1398 SF
-1405 EQIDCPWPVI
+1405 PVI
-1415 LETLGYDGIYHET
+1415 LNPQGGGQVERDTIR
-1428 GIGLNLNEIKASKV
+1428 V
-1442 LEATEENLA
+1442 LKL
-1451 NIERRSN
+1451 
-1458 KPQEFIDAMF
+1458 
-1468 AKYPQNPYK
+1468 
-1477 PTEFGMTFGEGED
+1477 
-1490 MKVAFFDLKPSKTDP
+1490 
-1505 NNAVNVNFFYTFP
+1505 FP
-1518 QREGVGTKAMKQ
+1518 QFTE
-1530 LQDDAAAAGIDLE
+1530 
-1543 LFPKQHG
+1543 
-1550 AVSGKALEKFYNKL
+1550 
-1564 GFNREK
+1564 
-1570 GRAFVWKAPIKEYAN
+1570 GRATVIKNAIPLNRFHENQLKGMLDESTIKYS
-1585 IQRPPRNI
+1585 QRPPLNI
-1593 RGQEVLPQW
+1593 KSQEVLPQW

-1610 DLWLYRLQNKQID
+1610 DTWLYRLQNKQID

-1658 LLKELLPIIKEI
+1658 LLKELLPIIKDI
-1670 ERLKIKPEDVRTYLH
+1670 ERLKISPEDVRTYLH

-1703 YDETTGRTIP
+1703 YDERTGRTIP

-1719 GSGISTADARAYLAG
+1719 GSGISTPDARAYLAG

-1768 ADTIAKWN
+1768 PETIAKWN

-1869 IRNRKQ
+1869 IRNKKQ

-1970 LRMVQSLKNLDV
+1970 LRMVQALKNLDV
-1982 ENLGYLESVFG
+1982 EQLGYLENIFG
-1993 KFTRWFK
+1993 IFTRWFK
-2000 NVNTQ
+2000 SVNTQ

-2095 IVEHTLSQFKDGNTK
+2095 IVEHTISQFKDGNTK

-2158 NFDRKGAWTSSVN
+2158 NFDRKGAWTKSVN
-2171 ALYAFFNASV
+2171 VLYAFFNASV
-2181 QGTERIYQTIKGPKG
+2181 QGTERIYQTLKGPKG

-2260 VMDFMIHGGRNP
+2260 VMDFMIHGGLNP
-2272 GKHMTSLMSSVMNS
+2272 GKHMTSLMSSIMNS

-2490 GFPKERIKAVDAQKT
+2490 GFPKERIQAVDAQKT
-2505 LLMQRFNDQV
+2505 MLMQRFNDQV
-2515 SNLTPE
+2515 SKLTPE

>member
-20 ITQADLL
+20 ITQADLM
-27 ARYNAFSAQPA
+27 ARFDAFKAQPV
-38 TSVAPEIQVKPQA
+38 TSAPTVAPEIQVTPQA

-62 SILQNKEPPVPEQTL
+62 SVLQTQPQVSEDRPAAGSARKGVVNLQQTVENLKLANLMELQDAYKQQYGQDYENAPPEKVSDLQKLEEDINTSKRVSTSYDLKRQTL
-77 LQKIVGDQPDRGP
+77 SKQYGITPLAQKLDDVQSTPEYQNANGIQKFQAIGETLLKNPGDIPSYIGNIGLESLP
-90 KGPGARE
+90 NSMAMM
-97 LASDVFA
+97 A
-104 AAKQFPEQLASSA
+104 SA
-117 IQAYQGKD
+117 ILARYMTGSPSSTAVAGGATSSFMEFGNQYVNNREQGKSHQD
-125 VETIADQESTANK
+125 AMTESAVK
-138 IVEDAR
+138 SGVIGYFDAVSFGSAGKALEAIVKDF
-144 KAAEANMAIKGAEDV
+144 KKGAIKA
-159 YTDFLGAKIKR
+159 TAKEVGKETGK
-170 SDIRNLPQN
+170 Q
-179 LSFSL
+179 
-184 IAMGSALLS
+184 
-193 GLGTTAATKNPI
+193 
-205 AGYGAGAATAGKVAY
+205 AGYGAAGESVG
-220 NIDTNSFLR
+220 SV
-229 DLREGLN
+229 
-236 QASIEQRGIPITNE
+236 ITGQE
-250 EFVKIA
+250 VD
-256 QSPEM
+256 P
-261 QAKAKEFNLDVRGKG
+261 R
-276 AVDELANIHGLHE
+276 AVVE
-289 AGWEAISSTV
+289 
-299 GLGAGKY
+299 
-306 IFKEALKGKI
+306 EAL
-316 LKPVAAFTGELGL
+316 GEI
-329 ELAGET
+329 A
-335 ATQLGQSNVER
+335 
-346 KAGMHEDAERS
+346 
-357 WSNASDWKKSY
+357 
-368 KEVAGPT
+368 
-375 ILTTAVLGGAPAAA
+375 GAPMEAVTTYRSTKAAA
-389 GAAKRV
+389 DAAPTPPPV
-395 FTKATQQPAPQERVE
+395 SERIE
-410 PEVTPPVTPEEAPAT
+410 PEVTPIRPRPEEVPAT
-425 PAPVEAVTAAPTKI
+425 PPPIEAVTEPTKI

-452 AGKDI
+452 SGKDV
-457 EYIPEEEAKLTEIP
+457 EYVPEEEDKVAEPKPRETIKEFIDRATPEELEDFRQKNAALDMSDEGRRLRSEKEQEQALDEANKILTVLEANKSLAPVEYVQLTEDLKNGDI
-471 KEQISNAKQLT
+471 KSLRD
-482 KALGGENAQQLKD
+482 LKD
-495 DFNPTYNYT
+495 YRKIY
-504 NKDGVEVTFK
+504 
-514 EDGKVFNLVP
+514 
-524 GDEDTQVGSDI
+524 DI
-535 HLDYIGSKDR
+535 ITK
-545 NKGLASKELDR
+545 
-556 IINMADDNNLSI
+556 
-568 SLEVDKQDK
+568 KQA
-577 NGLSNDQ
+577 
-584 LKDWYQRKGFVFPR
+584 
-598 GNDIG
+598 
-603 YRPRPDESLRGYPE
+603 EPE
-617 KTIQVPE
+617 
-624 DKIQDAGQQINS
+624 
-636 DLTKRTFSDEETF
+636 
-649 YEMFNNGSLKEGYQA
+649 
-664 VPTESAPKGYDE
+664 
-676 VYYYDGKNKPV
+676 
-687 RVSDVYARYD
+687 
-697 MKNNKTVVER
+697 
-707 LIGPKEEPTGV
+707 GV
-718 ITEED
+718 ITEEE

-734 NKADVA
+734 NKADA
-740 RLGRESAIALQQNL
+740 DKLARESAIALQQNL
-754 AAQEAERDKQIRR
+754 ATQEAERDKQIRR
-767 EIREDKFP
+767 EIREDRFP

-784 ALKALGGINQSNKL
+784 ALKSLGGINVSNKL

-812 AFSKDGEDLLTYIEN
+812 AFSKDGEDLLTHIEN

-842 TPPNEAFDARP
+842 TPPNEAFDPRP

-878 DHENKIREKYLAK
+878 DHKNKIKEKYLAK

-898 EAQAEAAKLQGKEY
+898 AAQAAAAEIQGKEY

-965 KKGMVSEAD
+965 KKGMVKEAD
-974 VIPAIDQIYESTQKD
+974 IIPAIDQIYESTQKD
-989 YEPSERIRGA
+989 YEPLERKRGA
-999 EIIKEKLLAAKRR
+999 EIVKEKLLAAKRR
-1012 KELSPEIV
+1012 KELSPEAV

-1029 NPALVKDLAVS
+1029 NPALVKDLAIS
-1040 IKASKRDGRAGGY
+1040 ITASKRDGRAGGY

-1095 WSRNLKVSAERAFG
+1095 WSRSLSTSAARAFG

-1119 RDVIDYHTNGD
+1119 RDIIDYHTNGD

-1140 LAANTVGYD
+1140 LAANTVGYE

-1223 DMIHEGALALDI
+1223 DMIHEGERYDSRAPFKPDVAWHAGDLGYAGQDI
-1235 STPIKHEFNMDDIPK
+1235 LGSMAGRGTGHFGSGVYFVSKQFKPSKPTSMLRGFTMGDRPQNKADFRGKNMFTPRDYEQGITLHDGLKFVDKLESYDDID
-1250 KDDETFTIP
+1250 KDTFNEAVHKLFMALPNKSRETIEKIIREEQ
-1259 SGTEIFHGSHG
+1259 SKAREIIKSFSNGRPHGYVK
-1270 SLANEILKNGSILKS
+1270 SLA
-1285 KTSMTSSGGLTS
+1285 TMVM
-1297 EGGLI
+1297 
-1302 WFADKNEAALYAKSE
+1302 E
-1317 RDYGAVASYE
+1317 R
-1327 RKFGKRE
+1327 
-1334 PGKVFVTVT
+1334 
-1343 NKPLKIIGTNYK
+1343 
-1355 LTQDEATK
+1355 
-1363 LNEALGLP
+1363 
-1371 EYKYLQKG
+1371 
-1379 FDLRLAE
+1379 
-1386 TRAVVYRQSNIE
+1386 
-1398 RYTNARG
+1398 
-1405 EQIDCPWPVI
+1405 
-1415 LETLGYDGIYHET
+1415 LGYDGVDVRHIPRLDTSEYGSVVYQENVDPLSKQYNQEEKNFKDF
-1428 GIGLNLNEIKASKV
+1428 GQLSDFLGQDKVRAIMSMPMMQDLKYRLFGYGMLNKEESKRDIFKYTKDKDNIEHIFVLPNPKTDTSTSVDIVLDKDRNVDDIKKYLV
-1442 LEATEENLA
+1442 KKEENGKKDWIY
-1451 NIERRSN
+1451 IESI
-1458 KPQEFIDAMF
+1458 K
-1468 AKYPQNPYK
+1468 
-1477 PTEFGMTFGEGED
+1477 
-1490 MKVAFFDLKPSKTDP
+1490 DP
-1505 NNAVNVNFFYTFP
+1505 L
-1518 QREGVGTKAMKQ
+1518 QRQ
-1530 LQDDAAAAGIDLE
+1530 
-1543 LFPKQHG
+1543 
-1550 AVSGKALEKFYNKL
+1550 
-1564 GFNREK
+1564 
-1570 GRAFVWKAPIKEYAN
+1570 YAN

-1593 RGQEVLPQW
+1593 RGQEVIPQW
-1602 HGPEESKL
+1602 HGPEESKI
-1610 DLWLYRLQNKQID
+1610 DTWLYRLQNKQID

-1636 DWNVYDKEQLY
+1636 DWNVYEKEQLY

-1658 LLKELLPIIKEI
+1658 LLKELLPVIKDI
-1670 ERLKIKPEDVRTYLH
+1670 ERLKISPEDVRTYLH

-1692 NIQMNKINPDI
+1692 NNQMNKINPDV
-1703 YDETTGRTIP
+1703 YDETTGRTRP

-1869 IRNRKQ
+1869 IRNKKQ

-1982 ENLGYLESVFG
+1982 ENLGYLENIFG
-1993 KFTRWFK
+1993 IFTRWFK
-2000 NVNTQ
+2000 SVNTQ

-2068 KLYQEARD
+2068 KLYQEARA

-2095 IVEHTLSQFKDGNTK
+2095 IVEHTISQFKDGNTK

-2158 NFDRKGAWTSSVN
+2158 NFDRKGAWTASVN
-2171 ALYAFFNASV
+2171 VLYAFFNASV
-2181 QGTERIYQTIKGPKG
+2181 QGTERIYQTLKGPKG

-2446 RMKNREDVE
+2446 RRKNQENVE
-2455 GYLNDNPEARLWKR
+2455 EYYRKYPEARLWKT

-2475 KINELNKRKRMFIER
+2475 KINQINKEKRLFIER
-2490 GFPKERIKAVDAQKT
+2490 KYSKERIKAKDEQKT
-2505 LLMQRFNDQV
+2505 RLMQQFNDQV
-2515 SNLTPE
+2515 SKLTPE

>member
-10 GTLVKNVPDN
+10 GTMVTDVPDN
-20 ITQADLL
+20 ITQADLM
-27 ARYNAFSAQPA
+27 ARFDAFKAQPVTPA
-38 TSVAPEIQVKPQA
+38 PTVAPEIQVTPQA
-51 PQVGP
+51 SQVGP

-62 SILQNKEPPVPEQTL
+62 SILQTQTQVSEDRPAAGAARKGIVNLQQTGENLRLANLMELQDAYKQQYGQGYENAPPEKIADLQALEDSINTSKRVSTSYDLKRQTL
-77 LQKIVGDQPDRGP
+77 TKQYGITPLAQKLNEVQSTPEYEKANTLQKFQAIGETLLKNPGDIPSFIGNIGLESLPNSMAMMASAIV
-90 KGPGARE
+90 ARY
-97 LASDVFA
+97 STGSPSA
-104 AAKQFPEQLASSA
+104 AAVAGGASSSFMEFGN
-117 IQAYQGKD
+117 QYVNNREQGKSH
-125 VETIADQESTANK
+125 Q
-138 IVEDAR
+138 DAM
-144 KAAEANMAIKGAEDV
+144 AEASVKSGIIGYFDAVSFSSAGKALEAIIKDFKKGAV
-159 YTDFLGAKIKR
+159 LATAKEVGKE
-170 SDIRNLPQN
+170 
-179 LSFSL
+179 
-184 IAMGSALLS
+184 
-193 GLGTTAATKNPI
+193 TAKQ
-205 AGYGAGAATAGKVAY
+205 AGYGAAGEAVGSAATGQPIDPRAVA
-220 NIDTNSFLR
+220 
-229 DLREGLN
+229 E
-236 QASIEQRGIPITNE
+236 
-250 EFVKIA
+250 
-256 QSPEM
+256 
-261 QAKAKEFNLDVRGKG
+261 
-276 AVDELANIHGLHE
+276 
-289 AGWEAISSTV
+289 
-299 GLGAGKY
+299 
-306 IFKEALKGKI
+306 EAL
-316 LKPVAAFTGELGL
+316 GEI
-329 ELAGET
+329 A
-335 ATQLGQSNVER
+335 
-346 KAGMHEDAERS
+346 
-357 WSNASDWKKSY
+357 
-368 KEVAGPT
+368 
-375 ILTTAVLGGAPAAA
+375 GAPMEAVTTYKSTKAAA
-389 GAAKRV
+389 D
-395 FTKATQQPAPQERVE
+395 ATPTPPPVSERIEPEITPIRPRPQPA
-410 PEVTPPVTPEEAPAT
+410 EAPAT
-425 PAPVEAVTAAPTKI
+425 PPPIEPITEPTKI

-452 AGKDI
+452 SGKDI
-457 EYIPEEEAKLTEIP
+457 EYVPEEEDKVAEPKPRETIKEFIDRATPEELEDFRQKNAALDMSDEGRRLRAEKEQQSALDEANKILTVFEANKSLAPVEYVQLTEDLKNGDI
-471 KEQISNAKQLT
+471 KSLRDLKDYRKIYDIITKKQAEPEVLYS
-482 KALGGENAQQLKD
+482 APMGENTEYHVLK
-495 DFNPTYNYT
+495 
-504 NKDGVEVTFK
+504 
-514 EDGKVFNLVP
+514 
-524 GDEDTQVGSDI
+524 
-535 HLDYIGSKDR
+535 
-545 NKGLASKELDR
+545 
-556 IINMADDNNLSI
+556 
-568 SLEVDKQDK
+568 
-577 NGLSNDQ
+577 NDQ
-584 LKDWYQRKGFVFPR
+584 GHVANLY
-598 GNDIG
+598 
-603 YRPRPDESLRGYPE
+603 
-617 KTIQVPE
+617 
-624 DKIQDAGQQINS
+624 DKDAGRYVPDSARIFPVE
-636 DLTKRTFSDEETF
+636 TFGEQTEIAAKNFVDEEQ
-649 YEMFNNGSLKEGYQA
+649 NKA
-664 VPTESAPKGYDE
+664 AAYD
-676 VYYYDGKNKPV
+676 P
-687 RVSDVYARYD
+687 S
-697 MKNNKTVVER
+697 
-707 LIGPKEEPTGV
+707 IKEEPTGV

-734 NKADVA
+734 NKADAA
-740 RLGRESAIALQQNL
+740 RLARESAIALEQNL
-754 AAQEAERDKQIRR
+754 KNQEIQRDKQIRR
-767 EIREDKFP
+767 EIREDRFP

-784 ALKALGGINQSNKL
+784 ALKSLGGINQSNKL

-806 VFNYES
+806 VLNYES

-842 TPPNEAFDARP
+842 TPPNEAFDPRP

-898 EAQAEAAKLQGKEY
+898 AAQAAAAEIQGKEY

-965 KKGMVSEAD
+965 KKGMVKEAD
-974 VIPAIDQIYESTQKD
+974 IIPAIDQIYESTQKD
-989 YEPSERIRGA
+989 YEPLERKRGA
-999 EIIKEKLLAAKRR
+999 EIVKEKLLAAKRR
-1012 KELSPEIV
+1012 KELSPEAV

-1029 NPALVKDLAVS
+1029 NPALVKDLAIS
-1040 IKASKRDGRAGGY
+1040 ITASKRDGRAGGY

-1095 WSRNLKVSAERAFG
+1095 WSRSLSTSAARAFG

-1119 RDVIDYHTNGD
+1119 RDIIDYHTNGD

-1140 LAANTVGYD
+1140 LAANTVGYE

-1210 LNSVAKGDGKFIT
+1210 LNSVSKGDGKFIT
-1223 DMIHEGALALDI
+1223 DMIHEDISLADITKKSAIEEFDKKSIENLSQVTHKNRSKLIEMPIDKFLKLAKPLNKDGEYKTTAREVLARGEKFKEIPNLWYAIDAQGNAKITGHEGRHRALALRDAGY
-1235 STPIKHEFNMDDIPK
+1235 T
-1250 KDDETFTIP
+1250 TIP
-1259 SGTEIFHGSHG
+1259 VEFRGPIRWSEQQDPKLFDYYEKWPGR
-1270 SLANEILKNGSILKS
+1270 LKAEDG
-1285 KTSMTSSGGLTS
+1285 
-1297 EGGLI
+1297 
-1302 WFADKNEAALYAKSE
+1302 
-1317 RDYGAVASYE
+1317 DYVAS
-1327 RKFGKRE
+1327 FPVKRE
-1334 PGKVFVTVT
+1334 
-1343 NKPLKIIGTNYK
+1343 
-1355 LTQDEATK
+1355 D
-1363 LNEALGLP
+1363 
-1371 EYKYLQKG
+1371 
-1379 FDLRLAE
+1379 AE
-1386 TRAVVYRQSNIE
+1386 LSY
-1398 RYTNARG
+1398 
-1405 EQIDCPWPVI
+1405 
-1415 LETLGYDGIYHET
+1415 
-1428 GIGLNLNEIKASKV
+1428 
-1442 LEATEENLA
+1442 EESTA
-1451 NIERRSN
+1451 
-1458 KPQEFIDAMF
+1458 Q
-1468 AKYPQNPYK
+1468 
-1477 PTEFGMTFGEGED
+1477 
-1490 MKVAFFDLKPSKTDP
+1490 
-1505 NNAVNVNFFYTFP
+1505 
-1518 QREGVGTKAMKQ
+1518 
-1530 LQDDAAAAGIDLE
+1530 
-1543 LFPKQHG
+1543 
-1550 AVSGKALEKFYNKL
+1550 
-1564 GFNREK
+1564 
-1570 GRAFVWKAPIKEYAN
+1570 KEYLN

-1593 RGQEVLPQW
+1593 KGQEVIPQW

-1719 GSGISTADARAYLAG
+1719 GSGISTSDARAYLAG

-1854 QNPNSDFWLA
+1854 QNPNPDFWLA

-2158 NFDRKGAWTSSVN
+2158 NFDRKGAWTASVN
-2171 ALYAFFNASV
+2171 VLYAFFNASV
-2181 QGTERIYQTIKGPKG
+2181 QGTERIYQTLKGPKG

-2490 GFPKERIKAVDAQKT
+2490 GFPKERVQAVDAQKT
-2505 LLMQRFNDQV
+2505 MLMQRFNDQV
-2515 SNLTPE
+2515 SKLTPE

>member
-20 ITQADLL
+20 ITQADLM
-27 ARYNAFSAQPA
+27 ARFDAFKAQPV
-38 TSVAPEIQVKPQA
+38 TSAPTVAPEIQVTPQA

-62 SILQNKEPPVPEQTL
+62 SVLQTQPQVSEDRPAAGSARKGIVNLQQTVENLKLANLMELQDAYKQQYGQDYENAPPEKVSDLQKLEEDINTSKRVSTSYDLKRQTL
-77 LQKIVGDQPDRGP
+77 SKQYGITPLAQKLDDVQSTPEYQNASGIQKFQAIGETLLKNPGDIPSYIGNIGLESLP
-90 KGPGARE
+90 NSMAMM
-97 LASDVFA
+97 A
-104 AAKQFPEQLASSA
+104 SA
-117 IQAYQGKD
+117 ILARYMTGSPSSTAVAGGATSSFMEFGNQYVNNREQGKSHQD
-125 VETIADQESTANK
+125 AMTESAVK
-138 IVEDAR
+138 SGVIGYFDAVSFGSAG
-144 KAAEANMAIKGAEDV
+144 KALEAIIKDFKKGAIKA
-159 YTDFLGAKIKR
+159 TAKEVGKETGK
-170 SDIRNLPQN
+170 Q
-179 LSFSL
+179 
-184 IAMGSALLS
+184 
-193 GLGTTAATKNPI
+193 
-205 AGYGAGAATAGKVAY
+205 AGYGAAGEAVG
-220 NIDTNSFLR
+220 SV
-229 DLREGLN
+229 
-236 QASIEQRGIPITNE
+236 ITGQE
-250 EFVKIA
+250 VD
-256 QSPEM
+256 P
-261 QAKAKEFNLDVRGKG
+261 R
-276 AVDELANIHGLHE
+276 AVVE
-289 AGWEAISSTV
+289 
-299 GLGAGKY
+299 
-306 IFKEALKGKI
+306 EAL
-316 LKPVAAFTGELGL
+316 GEI
-329 ELAGET
+329 A
-335 ATQLGQSNVER
+335 
-346 KAGMHEDAERS
+346 
-357 WSNASDWKKSY
+357 
-368 KEVAGPT
+368 
-375 ILTTAVLGGAPAAA
+375 GAPMEAVTTYRSTKAAA
-389 GAAKRV
+389 D
-395 FTKATQQPAPQERVE
+395 ATPTPPPVSERIE
-410 PEVTPPVTPEEAPAT
+410 PDVTPIRPRPENIAT
-425 PAPVEAVTAAPTKI
+425 PAPVESVTAPTKV

-457 EYIPEEEAKLTEIP
+457 EYIPEEEDKAV
-471 KEQISNAKQLT
+471 EQ
-482 KALGGENAQQLKD
+482 
-495 DFNPTYNYT
+495 
-504 NKDGVEVTFK
+504 
-514 EDGKVFNLVP
+514 
-524 GDEDTQVGSDI
+524 
-535 HLDYIGSKDR
+535 
-545 NKGLASKELDR
+545 
-556 IINMADDNNLSI
+556 
-568 SLEVDKQDK
+568 
-577 NGLSNDQ
+577 
-584 LKDWYQRKGFVFPR
+584 
-598 GNDIG
+598 
-603 YRPRPDESLRGYPE
+603 
-617 KTIQVPE
+617 
-624 DKIQDAGQQINS
+624 
-636 DLTKRTFSDEETF
+636 
-649 YEMFNNGSLKEGYQA
+649 
-664 VPTESAPKGYDE
+664 
-676 VYYYDGKNKPV
+676 
-687 RVSDVYARYD
+687 
-697 MKNNKTVVER
+697 
-707 LIGPKEEPTGV
+707 PKEEPAGV

-734 NKADVA
+734 NKSDVDKLA
-740 RLGRESAIALQQNL
+740 RESAIALQQNL
-754 AAQEAERDKQIRR
+754 ATQEAESEATLKR
-767 EIREDKFP
+767 EIREEKFREP
-775 AAKTPSLAS
+775 VTQTLSAKLVEE
-784 ALKALGGINQSNKL
+784 GGIARSQKR
-798 DMLKDTGK
+798 DMLGETGK
-806 VFNYES
+806 IKGYDHVFRET
-812 AFSKDGEDLLTYIEN
+812 GGDLLTMVKD
-827 GSLDEYL
+827 GLLDDYL
-834 PHQLRLSN
+834 PPDIRSTA
-842 TPPNEAFDARP
+842 TPPDGLFDARP
-853 AYDYISSVIESK
+853 GYNYISDLINTNE
-865 QKVHDYDYELAKI
+865 KVHHYDYEMAKLQ
-878 DHENKIREKYLAK
+878 HENMVAEKNLAK
-891 QYMEPNE
+891 QQMTPNE
-898 EAQAEAAKLQGKEY
+898 AAQAEAAEEQGK
-912 MNVEV
+912 
-917 PIPKVTEQELLAQ
+917 
-930 FSAQA
+930 
-935 QEYISEMPIF
+935 IF
-945 ESAKETKSFKIEM
+945 LSQGEFK
-958 NKLRRAI
+958 
-965 KKGMVSEAD
+965 GGSTPD
-974 VIPAIDQIYESTQKD
+974 VITQSVKSELGKEGSKLLDNEKIVVVKD
-989 YEPSERIRGA
+989 INDL
-999 EIIKEKLLAAKRR
+999 KEKNYLGDRINQLTDNTRALYDPVTDRSYFIADRMSPTEVRAMAMHEVGTHYGMKKMLGDTAYKTVLNNVKR
-1012 KELSPEIV
+1012 LSSTDRSV
-1020 DMALFLIDK
+1020 R
-1029 NPALVKDLAVS
+1029 S
-1040 IKASKRDGRAGGY
+1040 SY
-1053 APLARLAT
+1053 
-1061 IFKYTPNNETAVHE
+1061 
-1075 ILHHLERMMPKDIQA
+1075 
-1090 AIRKA
+1090 
-1095 WSRNLKVSAERAFG
+1095 
-1109 GTNETLKQYY
+1109 NETLKSYSNLLE
-1119 RDVIDYHTNGD
+1119 TNPESFYEEVLAHLG
-1130 EKAEKRAMSL
+1130 ETAPNHSL
-1140 LAANTVGYD
+1140 WKQLL
-1149 HYQNFN
+1149 Q
-1155 PSEFWA
+1155 
-1161 INGSSIVQNRYNADI
+1161 
-1176 SESMVE
+1176 
-1182 RIKNWLSEFVEKVK
+1182 KVK
-1196 ALFNLQS
+1196 TFLIKYGIVKNISAAELQDLVTTS
-1203 DAAVIRA
+1203 LRRA
-1210 LNSVAKGDGKFIT
+1210 SQ
-1223 DMIHEGALALDI
+1223 E
-1235 STPIKHEFNMDDIPK
+1235 
-1250 KDDETFTIP
+1250 
-1259 SGTEIFHGSHG
+1259 
-1270 SLANEILKNGSILKS
+1270 
-1285 KTSMTSSGGLTS
+1285 
-1297 EGGLI
+1297 
-1302 WFADKNEAALYAKSE
+1302 AKSE
-1317 RDYGAVASYE
+1317 SIKLSERVA
-1327 RKFGKRE
+1327 
-1334 PGKVFVTVT
+1334 
-1343 NKPLKIIGTNYK
+1343 
-1355 LTQDEATK
+1355 
-1363 LNEALGLP
+1363 
-1371 EYKYLQKG
+1371 
-1379 FDLRLAE
+1379 
-1386 TRAVVYRQSNIE
+1386 QS
-1398 RYTNARG
+1398 
-1405 EQIDCPWPVI
+1405 QI
-1415 LETLGYDGIYHET
+1415 
-1428 GIGLNLNEIKASKV
+1428 
-1442 LEATEENLA
+1442 
-1451 NIERRSN
+1451 
-1458 KPQEFIDAMF
+1458 
-1468 AKYPQNPYK
+1468 
-1477 PTEFGMTFGEGED
+1477 
-1490 MKVAFFDLKPSKTDP
+1490 
-1505 NNAVNVNFFYTFP
+1505 
-1518 QREGVGTKAMKQ
+1518 
-1530 LQDDAAAAGIDLE
+1530 
-1543 LFPKQHG
+1543 
-1550 AVSGKALEKFYNKL
+1550 
-1564 GFNREK
+1564 
-1570 GRAFVWKAPIKEYAN
+1570 
-1585 IQRPPRNI
+1585 PRNI
-1593 RGQEVLPQW
+1593 KGQEVLPQW
-1602 HGPEESKL
+1602 HGPEESKI
-1610 DLWLYRLQNKQID
+1610 DTWLYRLQNKQID

-1636 DWNVYDKEQLY
+1636 DWNVYEKEQLY

-1658 LLKELLPIIKEI
+1658 LLKELLPVIKDI
-1670 ERLKIKPEDVRTYLH
+1670 ERLKISPEDVRTYLH

-1692 NIQMNKINPDI
+1692 NNQMNKINPDV
-1703 YDETTGRTIP
+1703 YDETTGRTRP

-1768 ADTIAKWN
+1768 PETIAKWN

-1789 DEMARPTGM
+1789 DEMARPSGM

-1869 IRNRKQ
+1869 IRNKKQ

-1982 ENLGYLESVFG
+1982 ENLGYLENIFG
-1993 KFTRWFK
+1993 IFTRWFK
-2000 NVNTQ
+2000 SVNTQ

-2054 AERKGKPLPTGPWA
+2054 AERKGKPPPTGPWA

-2158 NFDRKGAWTSSVN
+2158 NFDRKGAWTASVN
-2171 ALYAFFNASV
+2171 VLYAFFNASV
-2181 QGTERIYQTIKGPKG
+2181 QGTERIYQTLKGPKG

-2475 KINELNKRKRMFIER
+2475 KINELNKRKRMFIDR
-2490 GFPKERIKAVDAQKT
+2490 GFPKERIQAVDAQKT

>member
-1 MPIDVRMPD
+1 LAAQTRLNQIETKMKGTPDYEGVGPD
-10 GTLVKNVPDN
+10 GKPRTVKGQEPQIITDKERAEYDFLKNN
-20 ITQADLL
+20 ITDP
-27 ARYNAFSAQPA
+27 NA
-38 TSVAPEIQVKPQA
+38 I
-51 PQVGP
+51 
-56 EGAPIP
+56 
-62 SILQNKEPPVPEQTL
+62 
-77 LQKIVGDQPDRGP
+77 
-90 KGPGARE
+90 
-97 LASDVFA
+97 
-104 AAKQFPEQLASSA
+104 AKTYGL
-117 IQAYQGKD
+117 
-125 VETIADQESTANK
+125 TIDE
-138 IVEDAR
+138 
-144 KAAEANMAIKGAEDV
+144 
-159 YTDFLGAKIKR
+159 
-170 SDIRNLPQN
+170 
-179 LSFSL
+179 
-184 IAMGSALLS
+184 
-193 GLGTTAATKNPI
+193 
-205 AGYGAGAATAGKVAY
+205 TAG
-220 NIDTNSFLR
+220 L
-229 DLREGLN
+229 
-236 QASIEQRGIPITNE
+236 P
-250 EFVKIA
+250 
-256 QSPEM
+256 
-261 QAKAKEFNLDVRGKG
+261 AKE
-276 AVDELANIHGLHE
+276 
-289 AGWEAISSTV
+289 T
-299 GLGAGKY
+299 
-306 IFKEALKGKI
+306 
-316 LKPVAAFTGELGL
+316 T
-329 ELAGET
+329 
-335 ATQLGQSNVER
+335 
-346 KAGMHEDAERS
+346 
-357 WSNASDWKKSY
+357 
-368 KEVAGPT
+368 EV
-375 ILTTAVLGGAPAAA
+375 
-389 GAAKRV
+389 K
-395 FTKATQQPAPQERVE
+395 
-410 PEVTPPVTPEEAPAT
+410 
-425 PAPVEAVTAAPTKI
+425 
-439 DTSHDTQAMLDEL
+439 TSHDTQAMLDEL

-457 EYIPEEEAKLTEIP
+457 EYVPEEKAPVKTEVKPITSVP
-471 KEQISNAKQLT
+471 DSAFNGDLEEGLNRVFLSDQFTGDKIQLANQGFRQDEIQ
-482 KALGGENAQQLKD
+482 AL
-495 DFNPTYNYT
+495 
-504 NKDGVEVTFK
+504 
-514 EDGKVFNLVP
+514 EDA
-524 GDEDTQVGSDI
+524 
-535 HLDYIGSKDR
+535 
-545 NKGLASKELDR
+545 GLAS
-556 IINMADDNNLSI
+556 
-568 SLEVDKQDK
+568 
-577 NGLSNDQ
+577 NGTMNKVQ
-584 LKDWYQRKGFVFPR
+584 YNEW
-598 GNDIG
+598 
-603 YRPRPDESLRGYPE
+603 
-617 KTIQVPE
+617 
-624 DKIQDAGQQINS
+624 
-636 DLTKRTFSDEETF
+636 
-649 YEMFNNGSLKEGYQA
+649 LKER
-664 VPTESAPKGYDE
+664 SARITGQSKYTPFEE
-676 VYYYDGKNKPV
+676 VKI
-687 RVSDVYARYD
+687 
-697 MKNNKTVVER
+697 T
-707 LIGPKEEPTGV
+707 EEPTGV
-718 ITEED
+718 ISEEE
-723 KEFTPVGGRLI
+723 KEFTPVGGKLITKTDADRL
-734 NKADVA
+734 A
-740 RLGRESAIALQQNL
+740 RESAIALQQNL
-754 AAQEAERDKQIRR
+754 ADQEVEKEKQLKQ
-767 EIREDKFP
+767 EIREEKFREP
-775 AAKTPSLAS
+775 PTQTLS
-784 ALKALGGINQSNKL
+784 ARLVQEGGISREQKR
-798 DMLKDTGK
+798 DMLGETGK
-806 VFNYES
+806 IEGYDHVFRVKGN
-812 AFSKDGEDLLTYIEN
+812 DLLTLVKD
-827 GSLDEYL
+827 GKLDDYL
-834 PHQLRLSN
+834 PPDLRTTAVSQDGLYDARPGYNYISDMIKTGEKVHTYEYEMAKLQHEN
-842 TPPNEAFDARP
+842 MVYEKNLAKQQMTPNEAAQAAAAEEQGKIFLSQGKIKGGTTPDVADSIIRKILGKEGRKLLDDKKLRLVASANQLDTRLLDQITNNTRAFYDPVTNTSYIITDRVLPYELKPMILHEVGVHYGMRRMLGDVAYKNLLANIEKLHKTDA
-853 AYDYISSVIESK
+853 AVKEAWDTVLQTESYAQLLEKEESK
-865 QKVHDYDYELAKI
+865 AAFLEEVLAHLGESAPNHSLWKRIVQAVKTFLIKNNIIKDLSSSEIKDLVTASLKHAAYEKI
-878 DHENKIREKYLAK
+878 DPSKVILSDKEKGLEARLQQANTPEFKQWFGDSKIVDEKG
-891 QYMEPNE
+891 N
-898 EAQAEAAKLQGKEY
+898 
-912 MNVEV
+912 
-917 PIPKVTEQELLAQ
+917 PKVMYHGTKKDIDQ
-930 FSAQA
+930 FKSAYQ
-935 QEYISEMPIF
+935 I
-945 ESAKETKSFKIEM
+945 AKERDPRFGAFGLAGIYFTPDASFASMYAKPDFRKRKEQANVLPVYLRMENPYVYPEGKWAQVKSAFLNPIERFKYNREV
-958 NKLRRAI
+958 
-965 KKGMVSEAD
+965 KKN
-974 VIPAIDQIYESTQKD
+974 
-989 YEPSERIRGA
+989 
-999 EIIKEKLLAAKRR
+999 IKEKGFPDS
-1012 KELSPEIV
+1012 E
-1020 DMALFLIDK
+1020 
-1029 NPALVKDLAVS
+1029 N
-1040 IKASKRDGRAGGY
+1040 IKSMQISRQGY
-1053 APLARLAT
+1053 R
-1061 IFKYTPNNETAVHE
+1061 FV
-1075 ILHHLERMMPKDIQA
+1075 RIQEVNKL
-1090 AIRKA
+1090 KA
-1095 WSRNLKVSAERAFG
+1095 
-1109 GTNETLKQYY
+1109 Q
-1119 RDVIDYHTNGD
+1119 
-1130 EKAEKRAMSL
+1130 
-1140 LAANTVGYD
+1140 
-1149 HYQNFN
+1149 
-1155 PSEFWA
+1155 
-1161 INGSSIVQNRYNADI
+1161 
-1176 SESMVE
+1176 
-1182 RIKNWLSEFVEKVK
+1182 
-1196 ALFNLQS
+1196 
-1203 DAAVIRA
+1203 
-1210 LNSVAKGDGKFIT
+1210 
-1223 DMIHEGALALDI
+1223 
-1235 STPIKHEFNMDDIPK
+1235 
-1250 KDDETFTIP
+1250 
-1259 SGTEIFHGSHG
+1259 
-1270 SLANEILKNGSILKS
+1270 
-1285 KTSMTSSGGLTS
+1285 
-1297 EGGLI
+1297 
-1302 WFADKNEAALYAKSE
+1302 
-1317 RDYGAVASYE
+1317 
-1327 RKFGKRE
+1327 
-1334 PGKVFVTVT
+1334 
-1343 NKPLKIIGTNYK
+1343 
-1355 LTQDEATK
+1355 
-1363 LNEALGLP
+1363 
-1371 EYKYLQKG
+1371 
-1379 FDLRLAE
+1379 
-1386 TRAVVYRQSNIE
+1386 
-1398 RYTNARG
+1398 
-1405 EQIDCPWPVI
+1405 
-1415 LETLGYDGIYHET
+1415 GYDGIISPDGQMYIVFEPNQIKSA
-1428 GIGLNLNEIKASKV
+1428 IGNKGTFDTTS
-1442 LEATEENLA
+1442 A
-1451 NIERRSN
+1451 NI
-1458 KPQEFIDAMF
+1458 
-1468 AKYPQNPYK
+1468 
-1477 PTEFGMTFGEGED
+1477 
-1490 MKVAFFDLKPSKTDP
+1490 
-1505 NNAVNVNFFYTFP
+1505 
-1518 QREGVGTKAMKQ
+1518 
-1530 LQDDAAAAGIDLE
+1530 LE
-1543 LFPKQHG
+1543 
-1550 AVSGKALEKFYNKL
+1550 S
-1564 GFNREK
+1564 
-1570 GRAFVWKAPIKEYAN
+1570 
-1585 IQRPPRNI
+1585 QRPPRNI

-1982 ENLGYLESVFG
+1982 ENLGYLESIFG

-2490 GFPKERIKAVDAQKT
+2490 GFPKERIQAVDAQKT

>member
-62 SILQNKEPPVPEQTL
+62 SILQTQT
-77 LQKIVGDQPDRGP
+77 QVSEDRP
-90 KGPGARE
+90 
-97 LASDVFA
+97 
-104 AAKQFPEQLASSA
+104 
-117 IQAYQGKD
+117 
-125 VETIADQESTANK
+125 
-138 IVEDAR
+138 
-144 KAAEANMAIKGAEDV
+144 
-159 YTDFLGAKIKR
+159 
-170 SDIRNLPQN
+170 
-179 LSFSL
+179 
-184 IAMGSALLS
+184 
-193 GLGTTAATKNPI
+193 
-205 AGYGAGAATAGKVAY
+205 
-220 NIDTNSFLR
+220 
-229 DLREGLN
+229 
-236 QASIEQRGIPITNE
+236 
-250 EFVKIA
+250 
-256 QSPEM
+256 
-261 QAKAKEFNLDVRGKG
+261 
-276 AVDELANIHGLHE
+276 
-289 AGWEAISSTV
+289 
-299 GLGAGKY
+299 
-306 IFKEALKGKI
+306 
-316 LKPVAAFTGELGL
+316 
-329 ELAGET
+329 
-335 ATQLGQSNVER
+335 
-346 KAGMHEDAERS
+346 
-357 WSNASDWKKSY
+357 
-368 KEVAGPT
+368 
-375 ILTTAVLGGAPAAA
+375 AA
-389 GAAKRV
+389 GAARKGIVNLQQTGENLRLANLMELQDAYKQQYGQDYENAPPEKASDLQKLEDDINTSKRV
-395 FTKATQQPAPQERVE
+395 STSYDLKRQTLTKQYGITPLAQKLDDVQSTPEYQNASGIQKFQAIGETLLKNPGDIPSYIGNIGLESLPNSMAMMASAVLARYMTGSPSSTAVAGGATSSFMEFGNQYVNNREQGKSHQDAMAEASVKSGVIGYFDAVSFSSAGKALEAIIKDFKKGAIKSTAKEVLKETGKQSAYGASGEAVGSVITGQEVDPRAVVEEALGEIAGAPMEAVTTYRSTKAAADATPTPPPVSERIE
-410 PEVTPPVTPEEAPAT
+410 PEVTPIRPRPEPAEAPAT
-425 PAPVEAVTAAPTKI
+425 PPPIEPITAPTKI

-452 AGKDI
+452 SGKDI
-457 EYIPEEEAKLTEIP
+457 EYVPEEEVQPIGPPRLTE
-471 KEQISNAKQLT
+471 EE
-482 KALGGENAQQLKD
+482 KAQ
-495 DFNPTYNYT
+495 
-504 NKDGVEVTFK
+504 
-514 EDGKVFNLVP
+514 
-524 GDEDTQVGSDI
+524 
-535 HLDYIGSKDR
+535 
-545 NKGLASKELDR
+545 LASLDK
-556 IINMADDNNLSI
+556 L
-568 SLEVDKQDK
+568 Q
-577 NGLSNDQ
+577 
-584 LKDWYQRKGFVFPR
+584 
-598 GNDIG
+598 
-603 YRPRPDESLRGYPE
+603 
-617 KTIQVPE
+617 
-624 DKIQDAGQQINS
+624 
-636 DLTKRTFSDEETF
+636 
-649 YEMFNNGSLKEGYQA
+649 
-664 VPTESAPKGYDE
+664 
-676 VYYYDGKNKPV
+676 
-687 RVSDVYARYD
+687 
-697 MKNNKTVVER
+697 
-707 LIGPKEEPTGV
+707 EPTGV

-734 NKADVA
+734 NKADVDKLA
-740 RLGRESAIALQQNL
+740 RESAIALQQNL
-754 AAQEAERDKQIRR
+754 ATQEAENEATLKR
-767 EIREDKFP
+767 EAREEKFREP
-775 AAKTPSLAS
+775 VTQTLSAKLVEE
-784 ALKALGGINQSNKL
+784 GGIARSQKR
-798 DMLKDTGK
+798 DMLGETGK
-806 VFNYES
+806 IKGYDHVFRET
-812 AFSKDGEDLLTYIEN
+812 GGDLLTMVKD
-827 GSLDEYL
+827 GLLDDYL
-834 PHQLRLSN
+834 PPDIRSTA
-842 TPPNEAFDARP
+842 TPPDGLFDARP
-853 AYDYISSVIESK
+853 GYNYISDLINTNE
-865 QKVHDYDYELAKI
+865 KVHHYDYEMAKLQ
-878 DHENKIREKYLAK
+878 HENMVAEKNLAK
-891 QYMEPNE
+891 QQMTPNE
-898 EAQAEAAKLQGKEY
+898 AAQAAAAEEQGK
-912 MNVEV
+912 
-917 PIPKVTEQELLAQ
+917 
-930 FSAQA
+930 
-935 QEYISEMPIF
+935 IF
-945 ESAKETKSFKIEM
+945 LSQGEFK
-958 NKLRRAI
+958 
-965 KKGMVSEAD
+965 GGSTPD
-974 VIPAIDQIYESTQKD
+974 VITQSVKSELGKEGSKLLDNEKIVVVKD
-989 YEPSERIRGA
+989 INDL
-999 EIIKEKLLAAKRR
+999 KEKNYLGDRINQLTDNTRALYDPVTDRSYFIADRMSPTEVRAMAMHEVGTHYGMKKMLGDTAYKTVLNNVKR
-1012 KELSPEIV
+1012 LSSTDRSV
-1020 DMALFLIDK
+1020 R
-1029 NPALVKDLAVS
+1029 S
-1040 IKASKRDGRAGGY
+1040 SY
-1053 APLARLAT
+1053 
-1061 IFKYTPNNETAVHE
+1061 
-1075 ILHHLERMMPKDIQA
+1075 
-1090 AIRKA
+1090 
-1095 WSRNLKVSAERAFG
+1095 
-1109 GTNETLKQYY
+1109 NETLKSYSNLLE
-1119 RDVIDYHTNGD
+1119 TNPESFYEEVLAHLG
-1130 EKAEKRAMSL
+1130 ETAPNHSL
-1140 LAANTVGYD
+1140 WKQLL
-1149 HYQNFN
+1149 Q
-1155 PSEFWA
+1155 
-1161 INGSSIVQNRYNADI
+1161 
-1176 SESMVE
+1176 
-1182 RIKNWLSEFVEKVK
+1182 KVK
-1196 ALFNLQS
+1196 TFLIKYGIVKNISAAELQDLVTTS
-1203 DAAVIRA
+1203 LRRA
-1210 LNSVAKGDGKFIT
+1210 SQ
-1223 DMIHEGALALDI
+1223 E
-1235 STPIKHEFNMDDIPK
+1235 
-1250 KDDETFTIP
+1250 
-1259 SGTEIFHGSHG
+1259 
-1270 SLANEILKNGSILKS
+1270 
-1285 KTSMTSSGGLTS
+1285 
-1297 EGGLI
+1297 
-1302 WFADKNEAALYAKSE
+1302 AKSE
-1317 RDYGAVASYE
+1317 SIKLSERVA
-1327 RKFGKRE
+1327 
-1334 PGKVFVTVT
+1334 
-1343 NKPLKIIGTNYK
+1343 
-1355 LTQDEATK
+1355 
-1363 LNEALGLP
+1363 
-1371 EYKYLQKG
+1371 
-1379 FDLRLAE
+1379 
-1386 TRAVVYRQSNIE
+1386 QS
-1398 RYTNARG
+1398 
-1405 EQIDCPWPVI
+1405 QI
-1415 LETLGYDGIYHET
+1415 
-1428 GIGLNLNEIKASKV
+1428 
-1442 LEATEENLA
+1442 
-1451 NIERRSN
+1451 
-1458 KPQEFIDAMF
+1458 
-1468 AKYPQNPYK
+1468 
-1477 PTEFGMTFGEGED
+1477 
-1490 MKVAFFDLKPSKTDP
+1490 
-1505 NNAVNVNFFYTFP
+1505 
-1518 QREGVGTKAMKQ
+1518 
-1530 LQDDAAAAGIDLE
+1530 
-1543 LFPKQHG
+1543 
-1550 AVSGKALEKFYNKL
+1550 
-1564 GFNREK
+1564 
-1570 GRAFVWKAPIKEYAN
+1570 
-1585 IQRPPRNI
+1585 PRNI
-1593 RGQEVLPQW
+1593 KGQEVLPQW
-1602 HGPEESKL
+1602 HGPEESKI
-1610 DLWLYRLQNKQID
+1610 DTWLYRLQNKQID

-1636 DWNVYDKEQLY
+1636 DWNVYEKEQLY

-1658 LLKELLPIIKEI
+1658 LLKELLPVIKDI
-1670 ERLKIKPEDVRTYLH
+1670 ERLKISPEDVRTYLH

-1692 NIQMNKINPDI
+1692 NNQMNKINPDV
-1703 YDETTGRTIP
+1703 YDETTGRTRP

-1768 ADTIAKWN
+1768 PETIAKWN

-1789 DEMARPTGM
+1789 DEMARPSGM

-1869 IRNRKQ
+1869 IRNKKQ

-1982 ENLGYLESVFG
+1982 ENLGYLENIFG
-1993 KFTRWFK
+1993 IFTRWFK
-2000 NVNTQ
+2000 SVNTQ

-2054 AERKGKPLPTGPWA
+2054 AERKGKPPPTGPWA

-2158 NFDRKGAWTSSVN
+2158 NFDRKGAWTASVN
-2171 ALYAFFNASV
+2171 VLYAFFNASV
-2181 QGTERIYQTIKGPKG
+2181 QGTERIYQTLKGPKG

-2490 GFPKERIKAVDAQKT
+2490 GFPKERIQAVDAQKT

-2515 SNLTPE
+2515 SKLTPE

>member
-1 MPIDVRMPD
+1 MPD

-38 TSVAPEIQVKPQA
+38 TSVAPEIQIKPQA

-62 SILQNKEPPVPEQTL
+62 SILQNQEPPVPEQTL

-104 AAKQFPEQLASSA
+104 AAKQFPEQFASSA

-389 GAAKRV
+389 GAAKRA
-395 FTKATQQPAPQERVE
+395 FTKATQTPATQERVE
-410 PEVTPPVTPEEAPAT
+410 PDVTPPEVSETPV
-425 PAPVEAVTAAPTKI
+425 PVETVSSDRVLLGAQTRLNQIETKMKGTPDYEGVGPDGQPRTVKGQEPQIITDKERAEYDFLKNNITDPNAIAKTYGLTIDETAGIPAKETTEVK
-439 DTSHDTQAMLDEL
+439 TSHDTQAMLDEL

-457 EYIPEEEAKLTEIP
+457 EYVPEEEVKATEVP
-471 KEQISNAKQLT
+471 KASQPT
-482 KALGGENAQQLKD
+482 KE
-495 DFNPTYNYT
+495 
-504 NKDGVEVTFK
+504 
-514 EDGKVFNLVP
+514 
-524 GDEDTQVGSDI
+524 
-535 HLDYIGSKDR
+535 
-545 NKGLASKELDR
+545 
-556 IINMADDNNLSI
+556 
-568 SLEVDKQDK
+568 
-577 NGLSNDQ
+577 
-584 LKDWYQRKGFVFPR
+584 
-598 GNDIG
+598 
-603 YRPRPDESLRGYPE
+603 E
-617 KTIQVPE
+617 KKPI
-624 DKIQDAGQQINS
+624 
-636 DLTKRTFSDEETF
+636 
-649 YEMFNNGSLKEGYQA
+649 
-664 VPTESAPKGYDE
+664 ESAPNTFKVDTEDLGSLGVQLIKHPTLGSYLLLADNGFSSE
-676 VYYYDGKNKPV
+676 INAEHASMLGSPEEIIKYYMDGFGVKSVAPSV
-687 RVSDVYARYD
+687 
-697 MKNNKTVVER
+697 
-707 LIGPKEEPTGV
+707 KEEPTGV

-734 NKADVA
+734 NKADVD

-754 AAQEAERDKQIRR
+754 ETQEAEKEATLKR
-767 EIREDKFP
+767 EIREEKFREP
-775 AAKTPSLAS
+775 VTQTLSAKLVEE
-784 ALKALGGINQSNKL
+784 GGINRSQKR
-798 DMLKDTGK
+798 DMLGETGK
-806 VFNYES
+806 IKGYDHIFRET
-812 AFSKDGEDLLTYIEN
+812 GGDLLTMVKD
-827 GSLDEYL
+827 GLLDDYL
-834 PHQLRLSN
+834 PPDIRSTA
-842 TPPNEAFDARP
+842 TPTDGLFDARP
-853 AYDYISSVIESK
+853 GYNYISDLINTGE
-865 QKVHDYDYELAKI
+865 KVHHYDYEMAKLQ
-878 DHENKIREKYLAK
+878 HENMVAEKNLAK
-891 QYMEPNE
+891 Q
-898 EAQAEAAKLQGKEY
+898 Q
-912 MNVEV
+912 
-917 PIPKVTEQELLAQ
+917 
-930 FSAQA
+930 
-935 QEYISEMPIF
+935 
-945 ESAKETKSFKIEM
+945 
-958 NKLRRAI
+958 
-965 KKGMVSEAD
+965 
-974 VIPAIDQIYESTQKD
+974 
-989 YEPSERIRGA
+989 
-999 EIIKEKLLAAKRR
+999 
-1012 KELSPEIV
+1012 
-1020 DMALFLIDK
+1020 
-1029 NPALVKDLAVS
+1029 
-1040 IKASKRDGRAGGY
+1040 
-1053 APLARLAT
+1053 
-1061 IFKYTPNNETAVHE
+1061 
-1075 ILHHLERMMPKDIQA
+1075 
-1090 AIRKA
+1090 
-1095 WSRNLKVSAERAFG
+1095 
-1109 GTNETLKQYY
+1109 
-1119 RDVIDYHTNGD
+1119 
-1130 EKAEKRAMSL
+1130 
-1140 LAANTVGYD
+1140 
-1149 HYQNFN
+1149 
-1155 PSEFWA
+1155 
-1161 INGSSIVQNRYNADI
+1161 
-1176 SESMVE
+1176 
-1182 RIKNWLSEFVEKVK
+1182 
-1196 ALFNLQS
+1196 
-1203 DAAVIRA
+1203 
-1210 LNSVAKGDGKFIT
+1210 
-1223 DMIHEGALALDI
+1223 
-1235 STPIKHEFNMDDIPK
+1235 MDP
-1250 KDDETFTIP
+1250 
-1259 SGTEIFHGSHG
+1259 
-1270 SLANEILKNGSILKS
+1270 
-1285 KTSMTSSGGLTS
+1285 
-1297 EGGLI
+1297 
-1302 WFADKNEAALYAKSE
+1302 NEAAQAAAAEEQGKIFLSQGKIKGGTTPDFADAIIRRILGKEGKKLLDDKKLILIESASNLEE
-1317 RDYGAVASYE
+1317 RLLKQITDNTRAFYD
-1327 RKFGKRE
+1327 
-1334 PGKVFVTVT
+1334 PTT
-1343 NKPLKIIGTNYK
+1343 NKSYIITDRVLPNELKPMILHEVGVHYGMRRMLGDVAYK
-1355 LTQDEATK
+1355 
-1363 LNEALGLP
+1363 
-1371 EYKYLQKG
+1371 
-1379 FDLRLAE
+1379 
-1386 TRAVVYRQSNIE
+1386 
-1398 RYTNARG
+1398 
-1405 EQIDCPWPVI
+1405 
-1415 LETLGYDGIYHET
+1415 
-1428 GIGLNLNEIKASKV
+1428 NL
-1442 LEATEENLA
+1442 LA
-1451 NIERRSN
+1451 NIERLHKTDAAVKEAWDTVLQTESYAQLLEKEESKAAFLEEVLAYLGESAPNHSLWKRIVQAVKTFLIKNNIIKDLSSSEIGDLVTASLRHAAYE
-1458 KPQEFIDAMF
+1458 KID
-1468 AKYPQNPYK
+1468 
-1477 PTEFGMTFGEGED
+1477 
-1490 MKVAFFDLKPSKTDP
+1490 PSKIILS
-1505 NNAVNVNFFYTFP
+1505 A
-1518 QREGVGTKAMKQ
+1518 
-1530 LQDDAAAAGIDLE
+1530 
-1543 LFPKQHG
+1543 
-1550 AVSGKALEKFYNKL
+1550 
-1564 GFNREK
+1564 REK
-1570 GRAFVWKAPIKEYAN
+1570 GLEARLKQTNTPEFKQWFGGSKVVDQNGNPEIMYHGTKQDLDEFKSAYQIAKERDPRYGGYGLAGIYFTPDPSFASMYAKPDFRKRKEQANVLPVYLRMENPYVYPEGRWAQVKSAFLNPIERLKYNREVRKNIREKGFPDSENIKSMQISKQGYRFVRIQEVNKLKAQGYDGIISPDKQMYIAFEPNQVKSAIGNKGTFDTTSAN
-1585 IQRPPRNI
+1585 ILESQRPPRNI

-1703 YDETTGRTIP
+1703 YDETTGRTIT

-1719 GSGISTADARAYLAG
+1719 GSGISTPDARAYLAG

-1810 FSKRALGSEKDVQD
+1810 FSKRAMGSEKDVQD

-1982 ENLGYLESVFG
+1982 ENLGYLESIFG

-2455 GYLNDNPEARLWKR
+2455 GYLNDNPDARLWKR

-2490 GFPKERIKAVDAQKT
+2490 GFPKERVQAVDAQKT
-2505 LLMQRFNDQV
+2505 MLMQRFNDQV
-2515 SNLTPE
+2515 SKLTPE

>member
-10 GTLVKNVPDN
+10 GTLVTDVPDN
-20 ITQADLL
+20 ITQADLM
-27 ARYNAFSAQPA
+27 ARFDAFKAQPV
-38 TSVAPEIQVKPQA
+38 TSAPTVAPEIQVTPQA

-56 EGAPIP
+56 EGAPVPSVLQTQPQVSEDRPAAGAARKGVVNLQQTVENLKLANLMELQDAYKQQYGQDYENAPPEKISDLQKLEEDINTSKRVSTSYDLKRQTLSKQYGITPLAQKLDDVQSTPEYQNANGIQKFQAIGETLLKNPGDIP
-62 SILQNKEPPVPEQTL
+62 SYIGNIGLESLPNSM
-77 LQKIVGDQPDRGP
+77 
-90 KGPGARE
+90 AMM
-97 LASDVFA
+97 A
-104 AAKQFPEQLASSA
+104 SA
-117 IQAYQGKD
+117 ILARYMTGSPSSTAVAGGATSSFMEFGNQYVNNREQGKSHQD
-125 VETIADQESTANK
+125 AMTESAVK
-138 IVEDAR
+138 SGVIGYFDAVSFGSAGKALEAIVKDF
-144 KAAEANMAIKGAEDV
+144 KKGAIKA
-159 YTDFLGAKIKR
+159 TAKEVGKETGK
-170 SDIRNLPQN
+170 Q
-179 LSFSL
+179 
-184 IAMGSALLS
+184 
-193 GLGTTAATKNPI
+193 
-205 AGYGAGAATAGKVAY
+205 AGYGAAGESVG
-220 NIDTNSFLR
+220 SV
-229 DLREGLN
+229 
-236 QASIEQRGIPITNE
+236 ITGQE
-250 EFVKIA
+250 VD
-256 QSPEM
+256 P
-261 QAKAKEFNLDVRGKG
+261 R
-276 AVDELANIHGLHE
+276 AVVE
-289 AGWEAISSTV
+289 
-299 GLGAGKY
+299 
-306 IFKEALKGKI
+306 EAL
-316 LKPVAAFTGELGL
+316 GEI
-329 ELAGET
+329 A
-335 ATQLGQSNVER
+335 
-346 KAGMHEDAERS
+346 
-357 WSNASDWKKSY
+357 
-368 KEVAGPT
+368 
-375 ILTTAVLGGAPAAA
+375 GAPMEAVTTYRSTKAAA
-389 GAAKRV
+389 D
-395 FTKATQQPAPQERVE
+395 ATPTPPPVSERIE
-410 PEVTPPVTPEEAPAT
+410 PEVTPLREVPRTVPPAE
-425 PAPVEAVTAAPTKI
+425 PAPVSQAAP
-439 DTSHDTQAMLDEL
+439 TSHDTQAMLDEL
-452 AGKDI
+452 SGKDI
-457 EYIPEEEAKLTEIP
+457 EYIPEE
-471 KEQISNAKQLT
+471 
-482 KALGGENAQQLKD
+482 
-495 DFNPTYNYT
+495 
-504 NKDGVEVTFK
+504 VT
-514 EDGKVFNLVP
+514 
-524 GDEDTQVGSDI
+524 T
-535 HLDYIGSKDR
+535 
-545 NKGLASKELDR
+545 
-556 IINMADDNNLSI
+556 
-568 SLEVDKQDK
+568 
-577 NGLSNDQ
+577 
-584 LKDWYQRKGFVFPR
+584 
-598 GNDIG
+598 
-603 YRPRPDESLRGYPE
+603 
-617 KTIQVPE
+617 
-624 DKIQDAGQQINS
+624 
-636 DLTKRTFSDEETF
+636 
-649 YEMFNNGSLKEGYQA
+649 
-664 VPTESAPKGYDE
+664 TES
-676 VYYYDGKNKPV
+676 V
-687 RVSDVYARYD
+687 
-697 MKNNKTVVER
+697 
-707 LIGPKEEPTGV
+707 KEEPTGI

-734 NKADVA
+734 NKADA
-740 RLGRESAIALQQNL
+740 DRLARESAIALQQNL
-754 AAQEAERDKQIRR
+754 ATQEAESEATLKR
-767 EIREDKFP
+767 EIREEKFREP
-775 AAKTPSLAS
+775 VTQTLSAKLVEE
-784 ALKALGGINQSNKL
+784 GGIARSQKR
-798 DMLKDTGK
+798 DMLGETGK
-806 VFNYES
+806 IKGYDHVFRET
-812 AFSKDGEDLLTYIEN
+812 GGDLLTMVKD
-827 GSLDEYL
+827 GLLDDYL
-834 PHQLRLSN
+834 PPDIRSTA
-842 TPPNEAFDARP
+842 TPPDGLFDARP
-853 AYDYISSVIESK
+853 GYNYISDLINTNE
-865 QKVHDYDYELAKI
+865 KVHHYDYEMAKI
-878 DHENKIREKYLAK
+878 QHENMVAEKNLAK
-891 QYMEPNE
+891 QQMTPNE
-898 EAQAEAAKLQGKEY
+898 AAQAAAAEEQGK
-912 MNVEV
+912 
-917 PIPKVTEQELLAQ
+917 
-930 FSAQA
+930 
-935 QEYISEMPIF
+935 IF
-945 ESAKETKSFKIEM
+945 LSQGEFK
-958 NKLRRAI
+958 
-965 KKGMVSEAD
+965 GGSTPD
-974 VIPAIDQIYESTQKD
+974 VITQSVKSELGKEGSKLLDNEKIVVVKD
-989 YEPSERIRGA
+989 INDL
-999 EIIKEKLLAAKRR
+999 KEKNYLGDRINQLTDNTRALYDPVTDRSYFIADRMSPTEVRSMAMHEVGTHYGMKKMLGDTAYKTVLNNVKR
-1012 KELSPEIV
+1012 LSSTDRSV
-1020 DMALFLIDK
+1020 R
-1029 NPALVKDLAVS
+1029 S
-1040 IKASKRDGRAGGY
+1040 SY
-1053 APLARLAT
+1053 
-1061 IFKYTPNNETAVHE
+1061 
-1075 ILHHLERMMPKDIQA
+1075 
-1090 AIRKA
+1090 
-1095 WSRNLKVSAERAFG
+1095 
-1109 GTNETLKQYY
+1109 NETLKSYSNLLE
-1119 RDVIDYHTNGD
+1119 TNPESFYEEVLAHLG
-1130 EKAEKRAMSL
+1130 ETAPNHSL
-1140 LAANTVGYD
+1140 WKQLL
-1149 HYQNFN
+1149 Q
-1155 PSEFWA
+1155 
-1161 INGSSIVQNRYNADI
+1161 
-1176 SESMVE
+1176 
-1182 RIKNWLSEFVEKVK
+1182 KVK
-1196 ALFNLQS
+1196 TFLIKYGVVKNISAAELQ
-1203 DAAVIRA
+1203 DLV
-1210 LNSVAKGDGKFIT
+1210 T
-1223 DMIHEGALALDI
+1223 
-1235 STPIKHEFNMDDIPK
+1235 T
-1250 KDDETFTIP
+1250 
-1259 SGTEIFHGSHG
+1259 
-1270 SLANEILKNGSILKS
+1270 SL
-1285 KTSMTSSGGLTS
+1285 
-1297 EGGLI
+1297 
-1302 WFADKNEAALYAKSE
+1302 
-1317 RDYGAVASYE
+1317 RRASYE
-1327 RKFGKRE
+1327 KA
-1334 PGKVFVTVT
+1334 
-1343 NKPLKIIGTNYK
+1343 KPLKAAPEAKIMSSEKEQIKKIAGWTDDRVEKLIRYGTYYGANSEKYAREYAVMMTPDEFLGLTTNKEMMETLEKEASELGPLDIDKMKEYDVPMYIK
-1355 LTQDEATK
+1355 LKGPKTYEVENQWGSEVDTTQDAIKVNGHEGRHRAILLKRAGVEKIPVVLMPEGGGQVNRDIIRILK
-1363 LNEALGLP
+1363 LFPQFDGGNEAIVRNIIPINRLHEAELKGMLD
-1371 EYKYLQKG
+1371 ESTIKY
-1379 FDLRLAE
+1379 
-1386 TRAVVYRQSNIE
+1386 S
-1398 RYTNARG
+1398 
-1405 EQIDCPWPVI
+1405 
-1415 LETLGYDGIYHET
+1415 
-1428 GIGLNLNEIKASKV
+1428 
-1442 LEATEENLA
+1442 
-1451 NIERRSN
+1451 
-1458 KPQEFIDAMF
+1458 
-1468 AKYPQNPYK
+1468 
-1477 PTEFGMTFGEGED
+1477 
-1490 MKVAFFDLKPSKTDP
+1490 
-1505 NNAVNVNFFYTFP
+1505 
-1518 QREGVGTKAMKQ
+1518 
-1530 LQDDAAAAGIDLE
+1530 
-1543 LFPKQHG
+1543 
-1550 AVSGKALEKFYNKL
+1550 
-1564 GFNREK
+1564 
-1570 GRAFVWKAPIKEYAN
+1570 
-1585 IQRPPRNI
+1585 QRPPRNI
-1593 RGQEVLPQW
+1593 KGQEVIPQW

-1610 DLWLYRLQNKQID
+1610 DTWLYRLQNKQID

-1658 LLKELLPIIKEI
+1658 LLKELLPVIKNI
-1670 ERLKIKPEDVRTYLH
+1670 ERLKISPEDVRTYLH

-1703 YDETTGRTIP
+1703 YDERTGRTIP

-1719 GSGISTADARAYLAG
+1719 GSGISTPDARAYLAG

-1869 IRNRKQ
+1869 IRNKKQ

-1982 ENLGYLESVFG
+1982 ENLGYLESIFG

-2000 NVNTQ
+2000 SVNTQ

-2475 KINELNKRKRMFIER
+2475 KINELNKRKRMFIDR
-2490 GFPKERIKAVDAQKT
+2490 GFPKERIQAVDAQKT

-2515 SNLTPE
+2515 SKLTPE

>member
-1 MPIDVRMPD
+1 MPD
-10 GTLVKNVPDN
+10 GTLVTDVPDN
-20 ITQADLL
+20 ITQADLM
-27 ARYNAFSAQPA
+27 ARFDAFKAQPV
-38 TSVAPEIQVKPQA
+38 TSAPTVAPEIQVTPQA

-62 SILQNKEPPVPEQTL
+62 SVLQTQTQVSEDRPAAGSARKGVVNLQQTVENLKLANLMELQDAYKQQYGQDYENAPPEKVSDLQKLEDDINTSKRVSTSYDLKRQTL
-77 LQKIVGDQPDRGP
+77 TKQYGITPLAEKLDEVQSTPEYEKANTLQKFQAIGETLLKNPGDIPSYIGNIGLESLP
-90 KGPGARE
+90 NSMAMMASAILARY
-97 LASDVFA
+97 ATGSPSA
-104 AAKQFPEQLASSA
+104 AAAAGGASSSFMEFGN
-117 IQAYQGKD
+117 QYVNNREQGKSHQD
-125 VETIADQESTANK
+125 AMTESAVK
-138 IVEDAR
+138 SGVIGYFDAVSFGSAG
-144 KAAEANMAIKGAEDV
+144 KALEAIIQDFKKGAIKA
-159 YTDFLGAKIKR
+159 TAKEVGKETGK
-170 SDIRNLPQN
+170 Q
-179 LSFSL
+179 
-184 IAMGSALLS
+184 
-193 GLGTTAATKNPI
+193 
-205 AGYGAGAATAGKVAY
+205 AGYGAAGEAVGSVITGQKV
-220 NIDTNSFLR
+220 DPR
-229 DLREGLN
+229 
-236 QASIEQRGIPITNE
+236 
-250 EFVKIA
+250 
-256 QSPEM
+256 
-261 QAKAKEFNLDVRGKG
+261 
-276 AVDELANIHGLHE
+276 AVVE
-289 AGWEAISSTV
+289 
-299 GLGAGKY
+299 
-306 IFKEALKGKI
+306 EAL
-316 LKPVAAFTGELGL
+316 GEI
-329 ELAGET
+329 A
-335 ATQLGQSNVER
+335 
-346 KAGMHEDAERS
+346 
-357 WSNASDWKKSY
+357 
-368 KEVAGPT
+368 
-375 ILTTAVLGGAPAAA
+375 GAPMEAVTTYRSTKAAA
-389 GAAKRV
+389 D
-395 FTKATQQPAPQERVE
+395 ATPTPPPVSERIE
-410 PEVTPPVTPEEAPAT
+410 PEVTPIRPIPAEV
-425 PAPVEAVTAAPTKI
+425 PPVEAVSADRVLLAAQTRLNQIETKMKGTPDYEGVGPDGKPRTVKGQEPQIITDKERAEYDFLKNNINNLDAIAKTYGLTIDETAGLPAKETTEVK
-439 DTSHDTQAMLDEL
+439 TSHDTQAMLDEL
-452 AGKDI
+452 SGKDI
-457 EYIPEEEAKLTEIP
+457 EYVPEEEVKTTEVP
-471 KEQISNAKQLT
+471 KAAQPT
-482 KALGGENAQQLKD
+482 KE
-495 DFNPTYNYT
+495 
-504 NKDGVEVTFK
+504 
-514 EDGKVFNLVP
+514 
-524 GDEDTQVGSDI
+524 
-535 HLDYIGSKDR
+535 
-545 NKGLASKELDR
+545 
-556 IINMADDNNLSI
+556 
-568 SLEVDKQDK
+568 
-577 NGLSNDQ
+577 
-584 LKDWYQRKGFVFPR
+584 
-598 GNDIG
+598 
-603 YRPRPDESLRGYPE
+603 E
-617 KTIQVPE
+617 KKPI
-624 DKIQDAGQQINS
+624 
-636 DLTKRTFSDEETF
+636 
-649 YEMFNNGSLKEGYQA
+649 
-664 VPTESAPKGYDE
+664 ESAPNTFKVDTEDAGSLGVQLIKHPTLGSYLLLADNGFSSE
-676 VYYYDGKNKPV
+676 INAEHAAMLGSPEEIIKYYMDGFGVKSIAPSIKQ
-687 RVSDVYARYD
+687 
-697 MKNNKTVVER
+697 
-707 LIGPKEEPTGV
+707 EPTGV

-734 NKADVA
+734 NKADVD

-754 AAQEAERDKQIRR
+754 AAQEIERDKQIRR

-842 TPPNEAFDARP
+842 TPSNEAFDARP

-865 QKVHDYDYELAKI
+865 QKVYDYDYELAKI
-878 DHENKIREKYLAK
+878 DHENKIKEKYLAK

-898 EAQAEAAKLQGKEY
+898 AAQAAAAEIQGKEY
-912 MNVEV
+912 MNVEI
-917 PIPKVTEQELLAQ
+917 PTPKVTEQELLAQ

-974 VIPAIDQIYESTQKD
+974 IIPAIDQIYESTQKD
-989 YEPSERIRGA
+989 YEPLERKRGA
-999 EIIKEKLLAAKRR
+999 EIVKEKLLAAKRR
-1012 KELSPEIV
+1012 KELSPEAV

-1029 NPALVKDLAVS
+1029 NPALVKDLAIS
-1040 IKASKRDGRAGGY
+1040 ITASKRDGRAGGY

-1095 WSRNLKVSAERAFG
+1095 WARSLKVSAERAFG
-1109 GTNETLKQYY
+1109 GKNETLKQYY
-1119 RDVIDYHTNGD
+1119 RDVIDYHATGD

-1140 LAANTVGYD
+1140 LAANTVGYE

-1223 DMIHEGALALDI
+1223 DMIHEG
-1235 STPIKHEFNMDDIPK
+1235 
-1250 KDDETFTIP
+1250 
-1259 SGTEIFHGSHG
+1259 
-1270 SLANEILKNGSILKS
+1270 
-1285 KTSMTSSGGLTS
+1285 
-1297 EGGLI
+1297 
-1302 WFADKNEAALYAKSE
+1302 
-1317 RDYGAVASYE
+1317 
-1327 RKFGKRE
+1327 
-1334 PGKVFVTVT
+1334 
-1343 NKPLKIIGTNYK
+1343 
-1355 LTQDEATK
+1355 
-1363 LNEALGLP
+1363 
-1371 EYKYLQKG
+1371 
-1379 FDLRLAE
+1379 
-1386 TRAVVYRQSNIE
+1386 
-1398 RYTNARG
+1398 
-1405 EQIDCPWPVI
+1405 
-1415 LETLGYDGIYHET
+1415 
-1428 GIGLNLNEIKASKV
+1428 
-1442 LEATEENLA
+1442 
-1451 NIERRSN
+1451 
-1458 KPQEFIDAMF
+1458 
-1468 AKYPQNPYK
+1468 
-1477 PTEFGMTFGEGED
+1477 
-1490 MKVAFFDLKPSKTDP
+1490 
-1505 NNAVNVNFFYTFP
+1505 
-1518 QREGVGTKAMKQ
+1518 
-1530 LQDDAAAAGIDLE
+1530 
-1543 LFPKQHG
+1543 
-1550 AVSGKALEKFYNKL
+1550 
-1564 GFNREK
+1564 
-1570 GRAFVWKAPIKEYAN
+1570 KEYAVVN
-1585 IQRPPRNI
+1585 KPPRNI
-1593 RGQEVLPQW
+1593 KGQEVIPQW

-1610 DLWLYRLQNKQID
+1610 DTWLYRLQNKQID

-1636 DWNVYDKEQLY
+1636 DWNVYEKEQLY

-1658 LLKELLPIIKEI
+1658 LLKELLPVIKEI
-1670 ERLKIKPEDVRTYLH
+1670 ERLKISPEDVRTYLH

-1703 YDETTGRTIP
+1703 YDERTGRTIP

-1719 GSGISTADARAYLAG
+1719 GSGISTPDARAYLAG

-1755 GTQQIL
+1755 GTQQVL

-1768 ADTIAKWN
+1768 PETIAKWN

-1789 DEMARPTGM
+1789 DEMARPSGM

-1810 FSKRALGSEKDVQD
+1810 FSKRAMGSEKDVQD

-1881 RMGVPDAEQMIDNLM
+1881 RMGVPDADQMIDNLM
-1896 AEPKERYLKKTRA
+1896 AEPKERYLKKARA
-1909 AEEGFEP
+1909 TEEGFEP

-1936 SKVNVMARYKD
+1936 SKINVMARYKD

-1982 ENLGYLESVFG
+1982 EQLGYLENIFG

-2010 GLVNFVRDFG
+2010 GLVNFLRDMS
-2020 GTLLN
+2020 GTFLN
-2025 LTNTEIKGK
+2025 LTSTEIKGK

-2095 IVEHTLSQFKDGNTK
+2095 IIETTLSQFKDGNTK

-2115 VLGGL
+2115 VLGAL

-2134 AYKVARDQG
+2134 AYKVALDQG

-2158 NFDRKGAWTSSVN
+2158 NFDKKGAWTSQVN

-2181 QGTERIYQTIKGPKG
+2181 QGTERIYQTLKGPKG

-2209 QAVMLAAA
+2209 QAVMLASA

-2229 ERNFIIPLVDGTYL
+2229 ERNFIIPLVDGTYM

-2248 LGYNILP
+2248 LGYNLLP

-2260 VMDFMIHGGRNP
+2260 VMDFMIRGGRDA
-2272 GKHMTSLMSSVMNS
+2272 GKHMTSLMSAMMNS
-2286 FNPLGSSGFAIQT
+2286 LNPLGSSGFALQT
-2299 LMPTAIDPIVALAE
+2299 MMPTAIDPVVALAE

-2339 DTASTLGKGIAEFLN
+2339 DTASTLGKGLAEFLN

-2378 GQVGGGLYREVT
+2378 GQVGGGLYREIS
-2390 KAGKAVSAAITG
+2390 KAVKAVGAQSTG
-2402 EEIPSYQRPVVGRFL
+2402 EALAPYQRPIVSRFY
-2417 GSTGS
+2417 GETGS

-2455 GYLNDNPEARLWKR
+2455 GYLNDNPDARLWKR

-2490 GFPKERIKAVDAQKT
+2490 GFPKERVQAVDAQKT
-2505 LLMQRFNDQV
+2505 MLMQRFNDQV
-2515 SNLTPE
+2515 SKLTPE

>member
-38 TSVAPEIQVKPQA
+38 TSVAPEIQIKPQA

-62 SILQNKEPPVPEQTL
+62 SILQNQEPPVPEQTL

-90 KGPGARE
+90 KGPGVKE
-97 LASDVFA
+97 LASDVYA

-125 VETIADQESTANK
+125 VETIADEESTANK

-144 KAAEANMAIKGAEDV
+144 KAAEANMAIKGAEDI

-184 IAMGSALLS
+184 VAMGSALLS
-193 GLGTTAATKNPI
+193 GLGTTAVTRNPL

-346 KAGMHEDAERS
+346 KAGMHQDAERS
-357 WSNASDWKKSY
+357 WSSAEDWKKSY

-375 ILTTAVLGGAPAAA
+375 LLTTAVLGGAPAAA
-389 GAAKRV
+389 GAAKRA
-395 FTKATQQPAPQERVE
+395 FTKATQTPTTQERVE
-410 PEVTPPVTPEEAPAT
+410 PDVTPPVTPTEAPAT

-452 AGKDI
+452 SGKDI
-457 EYIPEEEAKLTEIP
+457 EYIPEEEDKVAEKTTTKGELPVGSKVSWNDDGNQVESDVLDSMSKAGITMYKVTSTDPARPNGVWVESSNLQPIGQP
-471 KEQISNAKQLT
+471 SVTKET
-482 KALGGENAQQLKD
+482 KPEVLYSAPMGENTEYHVLKND
-495 DFNPTYNYT
+495 LGHVANLYD
-504 NKDGVEVTFK
+504 KDAGRYVTDSARTFPVENFGTQTEAAAKNFVK
-514 EDGKVFNLVP
+514 E
-524 GDEDTQVGSDI
+524 E
-535 HLDYIGSKDR
+535 
-545 NKGLASKELDR
+545 
-556 IINMADDNNLSI
+556 
-568 SLEVDKQDK
+568 QDK
-577 NGLSNDQ
+577 
-584 LKDWYQRKGFVFPR
+584 
-598 GNDIG
+598 
-603 YRPRPDESLRGYPE
+603 
-617 KTIQVPE
+617 
-624 DKIQDAGQQINS
+624 A
-636 DLTKRTFSDEETF
+636 
-649 YEMFNNGSLKEGYQA
+649 A
-664 VPTESAPKGYDE
+664 AYDPSI
-676 VYYYDGKNKPV
+676 KQ
-687 RVSDVYARYD
+687 
-697 MKNNKTVVER
+697 
-707 LIGPKEEPTGV
+707 EPTGV

-740 RLGRESAIALQQNL
+740 KLGRESAIALQQNL
-754 AAQEAERDKQIRR
+754 AAQEVERDKQIRR

-812 AFSKDGEDLLTYIEN
+812 AFSKDGEDLLTHIEN

-842 TPPNEAFDARP
+842 TPAGEAFDPRP

-878 DHENKIREKYLAK
+878 DHENKIKEKYLAK

-898 EAQAEAAKLQGKEY
+898 AAQAAAAEIQGKEY
-912 MNVEV
+912 MNVEI
-917 PIPKVTEQELLAQ
+917 PTPKVTEQELLAQ

-965 KKGMVSEAD
+965 KKGMVKEAD
-974 VIPAIDQIYESTQKD
+974 IIPAIDQIYESTQKD

-1029 NPALVKDLAVS
+1029 NPALVKDLAIS
-1040 IKASKRDGRAGGY
+1040 ITASKRDGRAGGY

-1095 WSRNLKVSAERAFG
+1095 WARSLKVSAERAFG
-1109 GTNETLKQYY
+1109 GKNETLKQYY
-1119 RDVIDYHTNGD
+1119 RDVIDYHATGD

-1140 LAANTVGYD
+1140 LAANTVGYE

-1182 RIKNWLSEFVEKVK
+1182 RIKNWLSEFAEKVK
-1196 ALFNLQS
+1196 SLFNLES

-1223 DMIHEGALALDI
+1223 DMIYENEQALNLDRSI
-1235 STPIKHEFNMDDIPK
+1235 EHEFSMDDLPSRSNAMYIIPA
-1250 KDDETFTIP
+1250 
-1259 SGTEIFHGSHG
+1259 GTELFHGAHETR
-1270 SLANEILKNGSILKS
+1270 ANEILQSGSILKS
-1285 KTSMTSSGGLTS
+1285 KRNITSGGGLLTEGNLLWFGDKDMATRHARS
-1297 EGGLI
+1297 EI
-1302 WFADKNEAALYAKSE
+1302 DVMKAEWD
-1317 RDYGAVASYE
+1317 
-1327 RKFGKRE
+1327 RE
-1334 PGKVFVTVT
+1334 KGVVRNPGKVFVTIS
-1343 NKPLKIIGTNYK
+1343 NKPLRLVGKNFKMTERQAIKINR
-1355 LTQDEATK
+1355 
-1363 LNEALGLP
+1363 ALGLP
-1371 EYKYLQKG
+1371 KYKSLHKGDSLDLAAYRAHDYQRSNVERYRTESGERSAPWPIILRELG
-1379 FDLRLAE
+1379 FD
-1386 TRAVVYRQSNIE
+1386 
-1398 RYTNARG
+1398 
-1405 EQIDCPWPVI
+1405 
-1415 LETLGYDGIYHET
+1415 GYYDMSGVA
-1428 GIGLNLNEIKASKV
+1428 LNLDEIQASKV

-1458 KPQEFIDAMF
+1458 KPQEFI
-1468 AKYPQNPYK
+1468 
-1477 PTEFGMTFGEGED
+1477 
-1490 MKVAFFDLKPSKTDP
+1490 
-1505 NNAVNVNFFYTFP
+1505 
-1518 QREGVGTKAMKQ
+1518 
-1530 LQDDAAAAGIDLE
+1530 
-1543 LFPKQHG
+1543 
-1550 AVSGKALEKFYNKL
+1550 
-1564 GFNREK
+1564 
-1570 GRAFVWKAPIKEYAN
+1570 YAN

-1610 DLWLYRLQNKQID
+1610 DTWLYRLQNKQID

-1636 DWNVYDKEQLY
+1636 DWNVYEKEQLY

-1670 ERLKIKPEDVRTYLH
+1670 ERLKISPEDVRTYLH

-1703 YDETTGRTIP
+1703 YDERTGRTIP

-1719 GSGISTADARAYLAG
+1719 GSGISTPDARAYLAG

-1869 IRNRKQ
+1869 IRNKKQ

-1970 LRMVQSLKNLDV
+1970 LRMVQALKNLDV
-1982 ENLGYLESVFG
+1982 EQLGYLENIFG
-1993 KFTRWFK
+1993 IFTRWFK
-2000 NVNTQ
+2000 SVNTQ

-2095 IVEHTLSQFKDGNTK
+2095 IVEHTISQFKDGNTK

-2158 NFDRKGAWTSSVN
+2158 NFDRKGAWTKSVN
-2171 ALYAFFNASV
+2171 VLYAFFNASV
-2181 QGTERIYQTIKGPKG
+2181 QGTERIYQTLKGPKG

-2490 GFPKERIKAVDAQKT
+2490 GFPKERVQAVDAQKT

-2515 SNLTPE
+2515 SKLTPE